1 MAKKLIIAEK
11 PSVANDLAKA
21 LTGFKK
27 EGEYWESGQYVL
39 SSAIGHLVELCKP
52 SEYGKGKGKWSFESL
67 PLIPEQ
73 FQLKVIERTEPRFQL
88 LKKLL
93 KRKDVTGVI
102 NACDAGREGELI
114 FRYVMEA
121 AECKKPVQRLWL
133 QSMTK
138 EAIQDGFAHLRK
150 EEDMEPLLE
159 AAKSR
164 SESDWLV
171 GINTTRALTA
181 LNSKGGGFF
190 LTTAG
195 RVQTPTLSILVDRE
209 KQIRAFVPKDF
220 WEIHATFGA
229 KAGEYEARW
238 FDEKLADQKASER
251 GAEQKPER
259 LWDKKRA
266 DAIAKECEGQNGEVH
281 DEKKPSRQLSPLLY
295 DLTSLQRDG
304 NSRFGL
310 SARRTLQIAQALY
323 ERHKAITYPR
333 TDSRYLPDD
342 YLPTVKKTLKNLE
355 GTEFGEFSKTVLKEG
370 WLKPTKRV
378 FNGAKV
384 SDHFAII
391 PTLQVPDL
399 AKLDEIELKV
409 YAAIVRRFL
418 AVFYPEAVYEV
429 TTRITRVKEHA
440 FRTDGK
446 ILKEAGWLAVY
457 GKEGMEEGASDD
469 GKLLVPVTDGEKVK
483 AVAVVV
489 DGLQTK
495 PPARLTEATLL
506 SAMEGAGKLIED
518 ETLRDAMA
526 ERGLGTPATRAATI
540 ETLIGEEYIR
550 RMGRELVPTAKAF
563 GLFETLDALGIEIL
577 HSPEMTGAWEH
588 KLKEMEHGKLKR
600 HEFMREIQNVTKDIV
615 EKIRAFQDKDHV
627 LRKLDF
633 KDPET
638 GQEFEETLREYRT
651 LDGKY
656 SVRKVLAGRRI
667 EAAEFLELLQKGT
680 LGLVEGFRSR
690 LGRPFSAGLKLGEGR
705 KIELVVGEEE
715 GTLDFTGQEPLGQCP
730 ACGGKMFQSLLR
742 YVCENSVAKPS
753 TCTFKVSKKIL
764 GRDITEA
771 ELQALLKDGK
781 TGLLEKFVSQ
791 KTRRPFSAFLIWK
804 DGKVS
809 FDFPPR
815 EPRKPKSAKTA
826 KARAAAAA

>member
-1 MAKKLIIAEK
+1 MPKKLIIAEK
-11 PSVANDLAKA
+11 PSVANDLARV

-27 EGEYWESGQYVL
+27 EGEYWESEDFVL
-39 SSAIGHLVELCKP
+39 SSAIGHLIELCKP
-52 SEYGKGKGKWSFESL
+52 TEYGKGKGKWSFESL
-67 PLIPEQ
+67 PLLPEE
-73 FQLKVIERTEPRFQL
+73 FKLKVIERTAPRFEV

-121 AECKKPVQRLWL
+121 AECKKKVQRLWL
-133 QSMTK
+133 QSMTPGS
-138 EAIQDGFAHLRK
+138 IRDGFTKLRK
-150 EEDMEPLLE
+150 EEEMEPLLA

-195 RVQTPTLSILVDRE
+195 RVQTPTLSILVERE
-209 KQIRAFVPKDF
+209 LQIRAFVPKGY
-220 WEIHATFGA
+220 WEVHATFGA
-229 KAGEYEARW
+229 KAGEYEGKW
-238 FDEKLADQKASER
+238 FDETLADQKVAER
-251 GAEQKPER
+251 GVEQRPER
-259 LWDKKRA
+259 LWTQERA
-266 DAIAKECEGQNGEVH
+266 EEIVGECRGKTGEVH
-281 DEKKPSRQLSPLLY
+281 DEKKPARQLSPLLY
-295 DLTSLQRDG
+295 DLTSLQREG

-323 ERHKAITYPR
+323 EKHKAITYPR
-333 TDSRYLPDD
+333 TDSRYLPED
-342 YLPTVKKTLKNLE
+342 YLAVAQSTLENFE
-355 GTEFGEFSKTVLKEG
+355 GSEFGEFSKTVLKKG

-378 FNGAKV
+378 FNSAKV

-391 PTLQVPDL
+391 PTQQIP
-399 AKLDEIELKV
+399 AKLDEIEMKV
-409 YAAIVRRFL
+409 YAAIVRRFI

-429 TTRITRVKEHA
+429 TNRITRVGAHA

-457 GKEGMEEGASDD
+457 GKEAAEEGGEE
-469 GKLLVPVTDGEKVK
+469 GKLLVPVLDGEKVK
-483 AVAVVV
+483 TVAILAE
-489 DGLQTK
+489 GLQTK
-495 PPARLTEATLL
+495 PPARMTEATLL

-518 ETLRDAMA
+518 DTLREAMG

-540 ETLIGEEYIR
+540 ETLISEEYVR
-550 RMGRELVPTAKAF
+550 RIGRELVPTAKAF

-577 HSPEMTGAWEH
+577 QSPEMTGEWEH
-588 KLKEMEHGKLKR
+588 KLKEIEHGRMKR
-600 HEFMREIQNVTKDIV
+600 DEFMLEIQKVARDIV
-615 EKIRAFQDKDHV
+615 EKARVFQDKDHV

-633 KDPET
+633 KDPQT

-651 LDGKY
+651 LDQAY
-656 SVRKVLAGRRI
+656 AVRKVLAGRRI
-667 EAAEFLELLQKGT
+667 EAHEFLELLEKGT
-680 LGLVEGFRSR
+680 MGLVDGFRSR

-715 GTLDFTGQEPLGQCP
+715 GTLDFTGQEPLGQCL
-730 ACGGKMFQSLLR
+730 ACGGNMFMSQLR
-742 YVCENSVAKPS
+742 YVCEHSVSKPS

-764 GRDITEA
+764 NRDITVPEV
-771 ELQALLKDGK
+771 QDLLKNKK
-781 TGLLEKFVSQ
+781 TALLEKFISN
-791 KTRRPFSAFLIWK
+791 KTRRPFSAFLMWK

-826 KARAAAAA
+826 KARASAAT

>member
-1 MAKKLIIAEK
+1 MPKKLIIAEK
-11 PSVANDLAKA
+11 PSVANDLARV

-27 EGEYWESGQYVL
+27 EGEYWESEDFVL
-39 SSAIGHLVELCKP
+39 SSAIGHLIELCKP
-52 SEYGKGKGKWSFESL
+52 TEYGKGKGKWSFESL
-67 PLIPEQ
+67 PLLPEE
-73 FQLKVIERTEPRFQL
+73 FKLKVIERTAPRFEV

-93 KRKDVTGVI
+93 KRKDITGVI

-121 AECKKPVQRLWL
+121 AECKKKVQRLWL
-133 QSMTK
+133 QSMTPGS
-138 EAIQDGFAHLRK
+138 IRDGFTKLRK
-150 EEDMEPLLE
+150 EEEMEPLLA

-195 RVQTPTLSILVDRE
+195 RVQTPTLSILVERE
-209 KQIRAFVPKDF
+209 LQIRAFVPKGY
-220 WEIHATFGA
+220 WEVHATFGA
-229 KAGEYEARW
+229 KAGEYEGKW
-238 FDEKLADQKASER
+238 FDETLADQKVAER
-251 GAEQKPER
+251 GAEQRPER
-259 LWDKKRA
+259 LWTQERA
-266 DAIAKECEGQNGEVH
+266 EQIVGECRGKTGEVH
-281 DEKKPSRQLSPLLY
+281 DEKKPARQLSPLLY
-295 DLTSLQRDG
+295 DLTSLQREG

-323 ERHKAITYPR
+323 EKHKAITYPR
-333 TDSRYLPDD
+333 TDSRYLPED
-342 YLPTVKKTLKNLE
+342 YLAVAQSTLENFE
-355 GTEFGEFSKTVLKEG
+355 GSEFGEFSKTVLKKG

-378 FNGAKV
+378 FNSAKV

-391 PTLQVPDL
+391 PTQQIP
-399 AKLDEIELKV
+399 AKLDEIEMKV
-409 YAAIVRRFL
+409 YAAIVRRFI

-429 TTRITRVKEHA
+429 TNRITRVGAHA

-457 GKEGMEEGASDD
+457 GKEAAEEGGEE
-469 GKLLVPVTDGEKVK
+469 GKLLVPVLDGEKVK
-483 AVAVVV
+483 TVAILAE
-489 DGLQTK
+489 GLQTK
-495 PPARLTEATLL
+495 PPARMTEATLL

-518 ETLRDAMA
+518 DTLREAMG

-540 ETLIGEEYIR
+540 ETLISEEYVR
-550 RMGRELVPTAKAF
+550 RIGRELVPTAKAF

-577 HSPEMTGAWEH
+577 QSPEMTGEWEH
-588 KLKEMEHGKLKR
+588 KLKEIEHGRMKR
-600 HEFMREIQNVTKDIV
+600 DEFMLEIQKVARDIV
-615 EKIRAFQDKDHV
+615 EKARVFQDKDHV

-633 KDPET
+633 KDPQT

-651 LDGKY
+651 LDQAY
-656 SVRKVLAGRRI
+656 AVRKVLAGRRI
-667 EAAEFLELLQKGT
+667 EAHEFLELLEKGT
-680 LGLVEGFRSR
+680 MGLVDGFRSR

-715 GTLDFTGQEPLGQCP
+715 GTLDFTGQEPLGQCL
-730 ACGGKMFQSLLR
+730 ACGGNMFMSQLR
-742 YVCENSVAKPS
+742 YVCEHSVSKPS

-764 GRDITEA
+764 NRDITVPEV
-771 ELQALLKDGK
+771 QDLLKNKK
-781 TGLLEKFVSQ
+781 TALLEKFISN
-791 KTRRPFSAFLIWK
+791 KTRRPFSAVLMWK

-826 KARAAAAA
+826 KARASAAT

>member
-1 MAKKLIIAEK
+1 MPKKLIIAEK
-11 PSVANDLAKA
+11 PSVANDLARV

-27 EGEYWESGQYVL
+27 EGEYWESEDFVL
-39 SSAIGHLVELCKP
+39 SSAIGHLIELCKP
-52 SEYGKGKGKWSFESL
+52 TEYGKGKGKWSFESL
-67 PLIPEQ
+67 PLLPEE
-73 FQLKVIERTEPRFQL
+73 FKLKVIERTAPRFEV

-121 AECKKPVQRLWL
+121 AECKKKVQRLWL
-133 QSMTK
+133 QSMTPGS
-138 EAIQDGFAHLRK
+138 IRDGFTKLRK
-150 EEDMEPLLE
+150 EEEMEPLLA

-195 RVQTPTLSILVDRE
+195 RVQTPTLSILVERE
-209 KQIRAFVPKDF
+209 LQIRAFVPKGY
-220 WEIHATFGA
+220 WEVHATFGA
-229 KAGEYEARW
+229 KAGEYEGKW
-238 FDEKLADQKASER
+238 FDETLADQKVAER
-251 GAEQKPER
+251 GAEQRPER
-259 LWDKKRA
+259 LWTQERA
-266 DAIAKECEGQNGEVH
+266 EQIVGECRGKTGEVH
-281 DEKKPSRQLSPLLY
+281 DEKKPARQLSPLLY
-295 DLTSLQRDG
+295 DLTSLQREG

-323 ERHKAITYPR
+323 EKHKAITYPR
-333 TDSRYLPDD
+333 TDSRYLPED
-342 YLPTVKKTLKNLE
+342 YLAVAQSTLENFE
-355 GTEFGEFSKTVLKEG
+355 GSEFGEFSKTVLKKG

-378 FNGAKV
+378 FNSAKV

-391 PTLQVPDL
+391 PTQQIP
-399 AKLDEIELKV
+399 AKLDEIEMKV
-409 YAAIVRRFL
+409 YAAIVRRFI

-429 TTRITRVKEHA
+429 TNRITRVGAHA

-457 GKEGMEEGASDD
+457 GKEAAEEGGEE
-469 GKLLVPVTDGEKVK
+469 GKLLVPVLDGEKVK
-483 AVAVVV
+483 TVAILAE
-489 DGLQTK
+489 GLQTK
-495 PPARLTEATLL
+495 PPARMTEATLL
-506 SAMEGAGKLIED
+506 SAMEGAGKMIED
-518 ETLRDAMA
+518 DTLREAMG

-540 ETLIGEEYIR
+540 ETLISEEYVR
-550 RMGRELVPTAKAF
+550 RIGRELVPTAKAF

-577 HSPEMTGAWEH
+577 QSPEMTGEWEH
-588 KLKEMEHGKLKR
+588 KLKEIEHGRMKR
-600 HEFMREIQNVTKDIV
+600 DEFMLEIQKVARDIV
-615 EKIRAFQDKDHV
+615 EKARVFQDKDHV

-633 KDPET
+633 KDPQT

-651 LDGKY
+651 LDQAY
-656 SVRKVLAGRRI
+656 AVRKVLAGRRI
-667 EAAEFLELLQKGT
+667 EAHEFLELLEKGT
-680 LGLVEGFRSR
+680 MGLVDGFRSR

-715 GTLDFTGQEPLGQCP
+715 GTLDFTGQEPLGQCL
-730 ACGGKMFQSLLR
+730 ACGGNMFMSQLR
-742 YVCENSVAKPS
+742 YVCEHSVSKPS

-764 GRDITEA
+764 NRDITVPEV
-771 ELQALLKDGK
+771 QDLLKNKK
-781 TGLLEKFVSQ
+781 TALLEKFISN
-791 KTRRPFSAFLIWK
+791 KTRRPFSAVLMWK

-826 KARAAAAA
+826 KARASAAT

>member
-11 PSVANDLAKA
+11 PSVANDLARV

-27 EGEYWESGQYVL
+27 EGEYWESEDFVL
-39 SSAIGHLVELCKP
+39 SSAIGHLIELCKP
-52 SEYGKGKGKWSFESL
+52 TEYGKGKGKWSFESL
-67 PLIPEQ
+67 PLLPEE
-73 FQLKVIERTEPRFQL
+73 FKLKVIERTAPRFEVLQ
-88 LKKLL
+88 KLL

-121 AECKKPVQRLWL
+121 AGCKKKVQRLWL
-133 QSMTK
+133 QSMTPASVR
-138 EAIQDGFAHLRK
+138 EGFTKLRK
-150 EEDMEPLLE
+150 EEEMEPLLD

-195 RVQTPTLSILVDRE
+195 RVQTPTLSILVERE

-220 WEIHATFGA
+220 WEVHATFGA
-229 KAGEYEARW
+229 KAGEYEGKW
-238 FDEKLADQKASER
+238 LDEKVADQKVADR

-259 LWDKKRA
+259 LWSKERA
-266 DAIAKECEGQNGEVH
+266 EEIVEACRGKTGTVQ
-281 DEKKPSRQLSPLLY
+281 DEKKPARQLSPLLY
-295 DLTSLQRDG
+295 DLTSLQREG

-323 ERHKAITYPR
+323 EKHKAITYPR
-333 TDSRYLPDD
+333 TDSRYLPED
-342 YLPTVKKTLKNLE
+342 YLEVAKTTLE
-355 GTEFGEFSKTVLKEG
+355 NFQDSEFGEFSKKVLKSG

-378 FNGAKV
+378 FNTAKV

-391 PTLQVPDL
+391 PTMQIP
-399 AKLDEIELKV
+399 AKLDEIEMKV
-409 YAAIVRRFL
+409 YAAIVRRFI

-429 TTRITRVKEHA
+429 TNRITRVGEHA

-457 GKEGMEEGASDD
+457 GKEAVEEGGGEE
-469 GKLLVPVTDGEKVK
+469 GKLLVPVEEGEKVK
-483 AVAVVV
+483 TVAILAE
-489 DGLQTK
+489 GLQTK
-495 PPARLTEATLL
+495 PPARMTEATLL
-506 SAMEGAGKLIED
+506 SAMEGAGK
-518 ETLRDAMA
+518 TLDDDALREAMG

-540 ETLIGEEYIR
+540 ETLISEEYVR
-550 RMGRELVPTAKAF
+550 RIGRELVPTAKAF

-577 HSPEMTGAWEH
+577 QSPEMTGEWEY
-588 KLKEMEHGKLKR
+588 KLKEVEHGRMKR
-600 HEFMREIQNVTKDIV
+600 EEFMREIQKVTRDIV
-615 EKIRAFQDKDHV
+615 EKARMFVDKDHV

-633 KDPET
+633 KDPQT

-651 LDGKY
+651 LDQGY
-656 SVRKVLAGRRI
+656 AVRKVLAGRRI
-667 EAAEFLELLQKGT
+667 EAHEFLELLQKGT
-680 LGLVEGFRSR
+680 MGLVDGFRSR

-715 GTLDFTGQEPLGQCP
+715 GTLDFTGQESLGKCP
-730 ACGGKMFQSLLR
+730 ACGGNMFASQLR
-742 YVCENSVAKPS
+742 YVCEHSVAKPS

-764 GRDITEA
+764 NREISVPEVV
-771 ELQALLKDGK
+771 ELLKSGR
-781 TGLLEKFVSQ
+781 TGLLEKFISN
-791 KTRRPFSAFLIWK
+791 KTRRPFSAFLMWK

-826 KARAAAAA
+826 KARASAAA

>member
-1 MAKKLIIAEK
+1 MPKKLIIAEK
-11 PSVANDLAKA
+11 PSVANDLARV

-27 EGEYWESGQYVL
+27 EGEYWESEDFVL
-39 SSAIGHLVELCKP
+39 SSAIGHLIELCKP
-52 SEYGKGKGKWSFESL
+52 TEYGKGKGKWSFESL
-67 PLIPEQ
+67 PLLPEE
-73 FQLKVIERTEPRFQL
+73 FKLKVIERTAPRFEV

-121 AECKKPVQRLWL
+121 AECKKKVQRLWL
-133 QSMTK
+133 QSMTPGS
-138 EAIQDGFAHLRK
+138 IRDGFTKLRK
-150 EEDMEPLLE
+150 EEEMEPLLA

-195 RVQTPTLSILVDRE
+195 RVQTPTLSILVERE
-209 KQIRAFVPKDF
+209 LQIRAFVPKGY
-220 WEIHATFGA
+220 WEVHATFGA
-229 KAGEYEARW
+229 KAGEYEGKW
-238 FDEKLADQKASER
+238 FDETLADQKVAER
-251 GAEQKPER
+251 GVEQRPER
-259 LWDKKRA
+259 LWTQERA
-266 DAIAKECEGQNGEVH
+266 EQIVGECRGKTGEVH
-281 DEKKPSRQLSPLLY
+281 DEKKPARQLSPLLY
-295 DLTSLQRDG
+295 DLTSLQREG

-323 ERHKAITYPR
+323 EKHKAITYPR
-333 TDSRYLPDD
+333 TDSRYLPED
-342 YLPTVKKTLKNLE
+342 YLAVAQSTLENFE
-355 GTEFGEFSKTVLKEG
+355 GSEFGEFSKTVLKKG

-378 FNGAKV
+378 FNSAKV

-391 PTLQVPDL
+391 PTQQIP
-399 AKLDEIELKV
+399 AKLDEIEMKV
-409 YAAIVRRFL
+409 YAAIVRRFI

-429 TTRITRVKEHA
+429 TNRITRVGAHA

-457 GKEGMEEGASDD
+457 GKEAAEEGGEE
-469 GKLLVPVTDGEKVK
+469 GKLLVPVLDGEKVK
-483 AVAVVV
+483 TVAILAE
-489 DGLQTK
+489 GLQTK
-495 PPARLTEATLL
+495 PPARMTEATLL

-518 ETLRDAMA
+518 ETLREAMG

-540 ETLIGEEYIR
+540 ETLISEEYVR
-550 RMGRELVPTAKAF
+550 RIGRELVPTAKAF

-577 HSPEMTGAWEH
+577 QSPEMTGEWEH
-588 KLKEMEHGKLKR
+588 KLKEIEHGRMKR
-600 HEFMREIQNVTKDIV
+600 DEFMLEIQKVARDIV
-615 EKIRAFQDKDHV
+615 EKARVFQDKDHV

-633 KDPET
+633 KDPQT

-651 LDGKY
+651 LDQAY
-656 SVRKVLAGRRI
+656 AVRKVLAGRRI
-667 EAAEFLELLQKGT
+667 EAHEFLELLEKGT
-680 LGLVEGFRSR
+680 MGLVDGFRSR

-715 GTLDFTGQEPLGQCP
+715 GTLDFTGQEPLGQCL
-730 ACGGKMFQSLLR
+730 ACGGNMFMSQLR
-742 YVCENSVAKPS
+742 YVCEHSVSKPS

-764 GRDITEA
+764 NRDITVPEV
-771 ELQALLKDGK
+771 QDLLKNKK
-781 TGLLEKFVSQ
+781 TALLEKFISN
-791 KTRRPFSAFLIWK
+791 KTRRPFSAVLMWK

-826 KARAAAAA
+826 KARASAAT

>member
-1 MAKKLIIAEK
+1 MPKKLIIAEK
-11 PSVANDLAKA
+11 PSVANDLARV

-27 EGEYWESGQYVL
+27 EGEYWESEDFVL
-39 SSAIGHLVELCKP
+39 SSAIGHLIELCKP
-52 SEYGKGKGKWSFESL
+52 TEYGKGKGKWSFESL
-67 PLIPEQ
+67 PLLPEE
-73 FQLKVIERTEPRFQL
+73 FKLKVIERTAPRFEV

-121 AECKKPVQRLWL
+121 AECKKKVQRLWL
-133 QSMTK
+133 QSMTPGS
-138 EAIQDGFAHLRK
+138 IRDGFTKLRK
-150 EEDMEPLLE
+150 EEEMEPLLA

-195 RVQTPTLSILVDRE
+195 RVQTPTLSILVERE
-209 KQIRAFVPKDF
+209 LQIRAFVPKGY
-220 WEIHATFGA
+220 WEVHATFGA
-229 KAGEYEARW
+229 KAGEYEGKW
-238 FDEKLADQKASER
+238 FDETLADQKVAER
-251 GAEQKPER
+251 GAEQRPER
-259 LWDKKRA
+259 LWTQERA
-266 DAIAKECEGQNGEVH
+266 EQIVGECRGKTGEVH
-281 DEKKPSRQLSPLLY
+281 DEKKPARQLSPLLY
-295 DLTSLQRDG
+295 DLTSLQREG

-310 SARRTLQIAQALY
+310 SARRTLQSAQALY
-323 ERHKAITYPR
+323 EKHKAITYPR
-333 TDSRYLPDD
+333 TDSRYLPED
-342 YLPTVKKTLKNLE
+342 YLAVAQSTLENFE
-355 GTEFGEFSKTVLKEG
+355 GSEFGEFSKTVLKKG

-378 FNGAKV
+378 FNSAKV

-391 PTLQVPDL
+391 PTQQIP
-399 AKLDEIELKV
+399 AKLDEIEMKV
-409 YAAIVRRFL
+409 YAAIVRRFI

-429 TTRITRVKEHA
+429 TNRITRVGAHA

-457 GKEGMEEGASDD
+457 GKEAAEEGGEE
-469 GKLLVPVTDGEKVK
+469 GKLLVPVLDGEKVK
-483 AVAVVV
+483 TVAILAE
-489 DGLQTK
+489 GLQTK
-495 PPARLTEATLL
+495 PPARMTEATLL

-518 ETLRDAMA
+518 DTLREAMG

-540 ETLIGEEYIR
+540 ETLISEEYVR
-550 RMGRELVPTAKAF
+550 RIGRELVPTAKAF

-577 HSPEMTGAWEH
+577 QSPEMTGEWEH
-588 KLKEMEHGKLKR
+588 KLKEIEHGRMKR
-600 HEFMREIQNVTKDIV
+600 DEFMLEIQKVARDIV
-615 EKIRAFQDKDHV
+615 EKARVFQDKDHV

-633 KDPET
+633 KDPQT

-651 LDGKY
+651 LDQAY
-656 SVRKVLAGRRI
+656 AVRKVLAGRRI
-667 EAAEFLELLQKGT
+667 EAHEFLELLEKGT
-680 LGLVEGFRSR
+680 MGLVDGFRSR

-715 GTLDFTGQEPLGQCP
+715 GTLDFTGQEPLGQCL
-730 ACGGKMFQSLLR
+730 ACGGNMFMSQLR
-742 YVCENSVAKPS
+742 YVCEHSVSKPS

-764 GRDITEA
+764 NRDITVPEV
-771 ELQALLKDGK
+771 QDLLKNKK
-781 TGLLEKFVSQ
+781 TALLEKFISN
-791 KTRRPFSAFLIWK
+791 KTRRPFSAVLMWK

-826 KARAAAAA
+826 KARASAAT

>member
-1 MAKKLIIAEK
+1 MPKKLIIAEK
-11 PSVANDLAKA
+11 PSVANDLARV

-27 EGEYWESGQYVL
+27 EGEYWESEDFVL
-39 SSAIGHLVELCKP
+39 SSAIGHLIELCKP
-52 SEYGKGKGKWSFESL
+52 TEYGKGKGKWSFESL
-67 PLIPEQ
+67 PLLPEE
-73 FQLKVIERTEPRFQL
+73 FKLKVIERTAPRFEV

-121 AECKKPVQRLWL
+121 AECKKKVQRLWL
-133 QSMTK
+133 QSMTPGS
-138 EAIQDGFAHLRK
+138 IRDGFTKLRK
-150 EEDMEPLLE
+150 EEEMEPLLA

-195 RVQTPTLSILVDRE
+195 RVQTPTLSILVERE
-209 KQIRAFVPKDF
+209 LQIRAFVPKGY
-220 WEIHATFGA
+220 WEVHATFGA
-229 KAGEYEARW
+229 KAGEYEGKW
-238 FDEKLADQKASER
+238 FDETLADQKVAER
-251 GAEQKPER
+251 GAEQRPER
-259 LWDKKRA
+259 LWTQERA
-266 DAIAKECEGQNGEVH
+266 EQIVGECRGKTGEVH
-281 DEKKPSRQLSPLLY
+281 DEKKPARQLSPLLY
-295 DLTSLQRDG
+295 DLTSLQREG

-323 ERHKAITYPR
+323 EKHKAITYPR
-333 TDSRYLPDD
+333 TDSRYLPED
-342 YLPTVKKTLKNLE
+342 YLAVAQSTLENFE
-355 GTEFGEFSKTVLKEG
+355 GSEFGEFSKTVLKKG

-378 FNGAKV
+378 FNSAKV

-391 PTLQVPDL
+391 PTQQIP
-399 AKLDEIELKV
+399 AKLDEIEMKV
-409 YAAIVRRFL
+409 YAAIVRRFI

-429 TTRITRVKEHA
+429 TNRITRVGAHA

-457 GKEGMEEGASDD
+457 GKEAAEEGGEE
-469 GKLLVPVTDGEKVK
+469 GKLLVPVVEGEKVK
-483 AVAVVV
+483 TVAILAE
-489 DGLQTK
+489 GLQTK
-495 PPARLTEATLL
+495 PPARMTEATLL

-518 ETLRDAMA
+518 DTLREAMG

-540 ETLIGEEYIR
+540 ETLISEEYVR
-550 RMGRELVPTAKAF
+550 RIGRELVPTAKAF

-577 HSPEMTGAWEH
+577 QSPEMTGEWEH
-588 KLKEMEHGKLKR
+588 KLKEIEHGRMKR
-600 HEFMREIQNVTKDIV
+600 DEFMLEIQKVARDIV
-615 EKIRAFQDKDHV
+615 EKARVFQDKDHV

-633 KDPET
+633 KDPQT

-651 LDGKY
+651 LDQAY
-656 SVRKVLAGRRI
+656 AVRKVLAGRRI
-667 EAAEFLELLQKGT
+667 EAHEFLELLEKGT
-680 LGLVEGFRSR
+680 MGLVDGFRSR

-715 GTLDFTGQEPLGQCP
+715 GTLDFTGQEPLGQCL
-730 ACGGKMFQSLLR
+730 ACGGNMFMSQLR
-742 YVCENSVAKPS
+742 YVCEHSVSKPS

-764 GRDITEA
+764 NRDITVPEV
-771 ELQALLKDGK
+771 QDLLKNKK
-781 TGLLEKFVSQ
+781 TALLEKFISN
-791 KTRRPFSAFLIWK
+791 KTRRPFSAVLMWK

-826 KARAAAAA
+826 KARASAAT

>member
-1 MAKKLIIAEK
+1 MPKKLIIAEK
-11 PSVANDLAKA
+11 PSVANDLARV

-27 EGEYWESGQYVL
+27 EGEYWESEDFVL
-39 SSAIGHLVELCKP
+39 SSAIGHLIELCKP
-52 SEYGKGKGKWSFESL
+52 TEYGKGKGKWSFESL
-67 PLIPEQ
+67 PLLPEE
-73 FQLKVIERTEPRFQL
+73 FKLKVIERTAPRFEV

-121 AECKKPVQRLWL
+121 AECKKKVQRLWL
-133 QSMTK
+133 QSMTPGS
-138 EAIQDGFAHLRK
+138 IRDGFTKLRK
-150 EEDMEPLLE
+150 EEEMEPLLA

-195 RVQTPTLSILVDRE
+195 RVQTPTLSILVERE
-209 KQIRAFVPKDF
+209 LQIRAFVPKGY
-220 WEIHATFGA
+220 WEVHATFGA
-229 KAGEYEARW
+229 KAGEYEGKW
-238 FDEKLADQKASER
+238 FDEALADQKVAER
-251 GAEQKPER
+251 GVEQRPER
-259 LWDKKRA
+259 LWTQERA
-266 DAIAKECEGQNGEVH
+266 EQIVGECRGKTGEVH
-281 DEKKPSRQLSPLLY
+281 DEKKPARQLSPLLY
-295 DLTSLQRDG
+295 DLTSLQREG

-323 ERHKAITYPR
+323 EKHKAITYPR
-333 TDSRYLPDD
+333 TDSRYLPED
-342 YLPTVKKTLKNLE
+342 YLAVAQSTLENFE
-355 GTEFGEFSKTVLKEG
+355 GSEFGEFSKTVLKKG

-378 FNGAKV
+378 FNSAKV

-391 PTLQVPDL
+391 PTQQIP
-399 AKLDEIELKV
+399 AKLDEIEMKV
-409 YAAIVRRFL
+409 YAAIVRRFI

-429 TTRITRVKEHA
+429 TNRITRVGAHA

-457 GKEGMEEGASDD
+457 GKEAAEEGGEE
-469 GKLLVPVTDGEKVK
+469 GKLLVPVLDGEKVK
-483 AVAVVV
+483 TVAILAE
-489 DGLQTK
+489 GLQTK
-495 PPARLTEATLL
+495 PPARMTEATLL

-518 ETLRDAMA
+518 DTLREAMG

-540 ETLIGEEYIR
+540 ETLISEEYVR
-550 RMGRELVPTAKAF
+550 RIGRELVPTAKAF

-577 HSPEMTGAWEH
+577 QSPEMTGEWEH
-588 KLKEMEHGKLKR
+588 KLKEIEHGRMKR
-600 HEFMREIQNVTKDIV
+600 DEFMLEIQKVARDIV
-615 EKIRAFQDKDHV
+615 EKARVFQDKDHV

-633 KDPET
+633 KDPQT

-651 LDGKY
+651 LDQAY
-656 SVRKVLAGRRI
+656 AVRKVLAGRRI
-667 EAAEFLELLQKGT
+667 EAHEFLELLEKGT
-680 LGLVEGFRSR
+680 MGLVDGFRSR

-715 GTLDFTGQEPLGQCP
+715 GTLDFTGQEPLGQCL
-730 ACGGKMFQSLLR
+730 ACGGNMFMSQLR
-742 YVCENSVAKPS
+742 YVCEHSVSKPS

-764 GRDITEA
+764 NRDITVPEV
-771 ELQALLKDGK
+771 QDLLKNKK
-781 TGLLEKFVSQ
+781 TALLEKFISN
-791 KTRRPFSAFLIWK
+791 KTRRPFSAVLMWK

-826 KARAAAAA
+826 KARASAAT

>member
-11 PSVANDLAKA
+11 PSVANDLARV

-27 EGEYWESGQYVL
+27 EGEYWESEDFVL
-39 SSAIGHLVELCKP
+39 SSAIGHLIELCKP
-52 SEYGKGKGKWSFESL
+52 TEYGKGKGKWSFESL
-67 PLIPEQ
+67 PLLPEE
-73 FQLKVIERTEPRFQL
+73 FKLKVIERTAPRFEVLQ
-88 LKKLL
+88 KLL

-121 AECKKPVQRLWL
+121 AGCKKKVQRLWL
-133 QSMTK
+133 QSMTPASIR
-138 EAIQDGFAHLRK
+138 EGFTKLRK
-150 EEDMEPLLE
+150 EEEMEPLLD

-195 RVQTPTLSILVDRE
+195 RVQTPTLSILVERE

-220 WEIHATFGA
+220 WEVHATFGA
-229 KAGEYEARW
+229 KAGEYEGKW
-238 FDEKLADQKASER
+238 LDEKVADQKVADR

-259 LWDKKRA
+259 LWSKERA
-266 DAIAKECEGQNGEVH
+266 EEIVAACRGKTGVVQ
-281 DEKKPSRQLSPLLY
+281 DEKKPARQLSPLLY
-295 DLTSLQRDG
+295 DLTSLQREG

-323 ERHKAITYPR
+323 EKHKAITYPR
-333 TDSRYLPDD
+333 TDSRYLPED
-342 YLPTVKKTLKNLE
+342 YLEVAKTTLE
-355 GTEFGEFSKTVLKEG
+355 NFEGSEFGEFSKKVLKSG

-378 FNGAKV
+378 FNTAKV

-391 PTLQVPDL
+391 PTMQIP
-399 AKLDEIELKV
+399 AKLDEIEMKV
-409 YAAIVRRFL
+409 YAAIVRRFI
-418 AVFYPEAVYEV
+418 AVFYPEAIYEV
-429 TTRITRVKEHA
+429 TNRITRVGEHA

-457 GKEGMEEGASDD
+457 GKEAVEEGGGEE
-469 GKLLVPVTDGEKVK
+469 GKLLVPVEAGEKVK
-483 AVAVVV
+483 TVAILAE
-489 DGLQTK
+489 GLQTK
-495 PPARLTEATLL
+495 PPARMTEATLL
-506 SAMEGAGKLIED
+506 SAMEGAGK
-518 ETLRDAMA
+518 TLDDDALREAMG

-540 ETLIGEEYIR
+540 ETLISEEYVR
-550 RMGRELVPTAKAF
+550 RIGRELVPTAKAF

-577 HSPEMTGAWEH
+577 QSPEMTGEWEY
-588 KLKEMEHGKLKR
+588 KLKEVEHGRMKR
-600 HEFMREIQNVTKDIV
+600 EEFMREIQKVTRDIV
-615 EKIRAFQDKDHV
+615 EKARMFVDKDHV

-633 KDPET
+633 KDPQT

-651 LDGKY
+651 LDQGY
-656 SVRKVLAGRRI
+656 AVRKVLAGRRI
-667 EAAEFLELLQKGT
+667 EAHEFLELLQKGT
-680 LGLVEGFRSR
+680 MGLVDGFRSR

-715 GTLDFTGQEPLGQCP
+715 GTLDFTGQESLGKCP
-730 ACGGKMFQSLLR
+730 ACGGNMFTSQLR
-742 YVCENSVAKPS
+742 YVCEHSVAKPS

-764 GRDITEA
+764 NREISVPEV
-771 ELQALLKDGK
+771 EELLKSGK
-781 TGLLEKFVSQ
+781 TGLLEKFISN
-791 KTRRPFSAFLIWK
+791 KTRRPFSAFLMWK

-826 KARAAAAA
+826 KARASAAA

>member
-1 MAKKLIIAEK
+1 MPKKLIIAEK
-11 PSVANDLAKA
+11 PSVANDLARV

-27 EGEYWESGQYVL
+27 EGEYWESEDFVL
-39 SSAIGHLVELCKP
+39 SSAIGHLIELCKP
-52 SEYGKGKGKWSFESL
+52 TEYGKGKGKWSFESL
-67 PLIPEQ
+67 PLLPEE
-73 FQLKVIERTEPRFQL
+73 FKLKVIERTAPRFEV

-121 AECKKPVQRLWL
+121 AECKKKVQRLWL
-133 QSMTK
+133 QSMTPGS
-138 EAIQDGFAHLRK
+138 IRDGFTKLRK
-150 EEDMEPLLE
+150 EEEMEPLLA

-195 RVQTPTLSILVDRE
+195 RVQTPTLSILVERE
-209 KQIRAFVPKDF
+209 LQIRAFVPKGY
-220 WEIHATFGA
+220 WEVHATFGA
-229 KAGEYEARW
+229 KAGEYEGKW
-238 FDEKLADQKASER
+238 FDETLADQKVAER
-251 GAEQKPER
+251 GVEQRPER
-259 LWDKKRA
+259 LWTQERA
-266 DAIAKECEGQNGEVH
+266 EQIVGECRGKTGEVH
-281 DEKKPSRQLSPLLY
+281 DEKKPARQLSPLLY
-295 DLTSLQRDG
+295 DLTSLQREG

-323 ERHKAITYPR
+323 EKHKAITYPR
-333 TDSRYLPDD
+333 TDSRYLPED
-342 YLPTVKKTLKNLE
+342 YLAVAQSTLENFE
-355 GTEFGEFSKTVLKEG
+355 GSEFGEFSKTVLKKG

-378 FNGAKV
+378 FNSAKV

-391 PTLQVPDL
+391 PTQQIP
-399 AKLDEIELKV
+399 AKLDEIEMKV
-409 YAAIVRRFL
+409 YAAIVRRFI

-429 TTRITRVKEHA
+429 TNRITRVGAHA

-457 GKEGMEEGASDD
+457 GKEAAEEGGEE
-469 GKLLVPVTDGEKVK
+469 GKLLVPVLDGEKVK
-483 AVAVVV
+483 TVAILAE
-489 DGLQTK
+489 GLQTK
-495 PPARLTEATLL
+495 PPARMTEATLL

-518 ETLRDAMA
+518 DTLREAMG

-540 ETLIGEEYIR
+540 ETLISEEYVR
-550 RMGRELVPTAKAF
+550 RIGRELVPTAKAF

-577 HSPEMTGAWEH
+577 QSPEMTGEWEH
-588 KLKEMEHGKLKR
+588 KLKEIEHGRMKR
-600 HEFMREIQNVTKDIV
+600 DEFMLEIQKVARDIV
-615 EKIRAFQDKDHV
+615 EKARVFQDKDHV

-633 KDPET
+633 KDPQT

-651 LDGKY
+651 LDQAY
-656 SVRKVLAGRRI
+656 AVRKVLAGRRI
-667 EAAEFLELLQKGT
+667 EAHEFLELLEKGT
-680 LGLVEGFRSR
+680 MGLVDGFRSR

-715 GTLDFTGQEPLGQCP
+715 GTLDFTGQEPLGQCL
-730 ACGGKMFQSLLR
+730 ACGGNMFMSQLR
-742 YVCENSVAKPS
+742 YVCEHSVSKPS

-764 GRDITEA
+764 NRDITVPEV
-771 ELQALLKDGK
+771 QDLLKNKK
-781 TGLLEKFVSQ
+781 TALLEKFISN
-791 KTRRPFSAFLIWK
+791 KTRRPFSAILMWK

-826 KARAAAAA
+826 KARASAAT

>member
-1 MAKKLIIAEK
+1 MPKKLIIAEK
-11 PSVANDLAKA
+11 PSVANDLARV

-27 EGEYWESGQYVL
+27 EGEYWESEDFVL
-39 SSAIGHLVELCKP
+39 SSAIGHLIELCKP
-52 SEYGKGKGKWSFESL
+52 TEYGKGKGKWSFESL
-67 PLIPEQ
+67 PLLPEE
-73 FQLKVIERTEPRFQL
+73 FKLKVIERTAPRFEV

-121 AECKKPVQRLWL
+121 AECKKKVQRLWL
-133 QSMTK
+133 QSMTPGS
-138 EAIQDGFAHLRK
+138 IRDGFTKLRK
-150 EEDMEPLLE
+150 EEEMEPLLA

-195 RVQTPTLSILVDRE
+195 RVQTPTLSILVERE
-209 KQIRAFVPKDF
+209 LQIRAFVPKGY
-220 WEIHATFGA
+220 WEVHATFGA
-229 KAGEYEARW
+229 KAGEYEGKW
-238 FDEKLADQKASER
+238 FDETLADQKVAER
-251 GAEQKPER
+251 GVEQRPER
-259 LWDKKRA
+259 LWTQERA
-266 DAIAKECEGQNGEVH
+266 EQIVGECRGKTGEVH
-281 DEKKPSRQLSPLLY
+281 DEKKPARQLSPLLY
-295 DLTSLQRDG
+295 DLTSLQREG

-323 ERHKAITYPR
+323 EKHKAITYPR
-333 TDSRYLPDD
+333 TDSRYLPED
-342 YLPTVKKTLKNLE
+342 YLAVAQSTLENFE
-355 GTEFGEFSKTVLKEG
+355 GSEFGEFSKTVLKKG

-378 FNGAKV
+378 FNSAKV

-391 PTLQVPDL
+391 PTQQIP
-399 AKLDEIELKV
+399 AKLDEIEMKV
-409 YAAIVRRFL
+409 YAAIVRRFI

-429 TTRITRVKEHA
+429 TNRITRVGVHA

-457 GKEGMEEGASDD
+457 GKEAAEEGGEE
-469 GKLLVPVTDGEKVK
+469 GKLLVPVLDGEKVK
-483 AVAVVV
+483 TVAILAE
-489 DGLQTK
+489 GLQTK
-495 PPARLTEATLL
+495 PPARMTEATLL

-518 ETLRDAMA
+518 DTLREAMG

-540 ETLIGEEYIR
+540 ETLISEEYVR
-550 RMGRELVPTAKAF
+550 RIGRELVPTAKAF

-577 HSPEMTGAWEH
+577 QSPEMTGEWEH
-588 KLKEMEHGKLKR
+588 KLKEIEHGRMKR
-600 HEFMREIQNVTKDIV
+600 DEFMLEIQKVARDIV
-615 EKIRAFQDKDHV
+615 EKARVFQDKDHV

-633 KDPET
+633 KDPQT

-651 LDGKY
+651 LDQAY
-656 SVRKVLAGRRI
+656 AVRKVLAGRRI
-667 EAAEFLELLQKGT
+667 EAHEFLELLEKGT
-680 LGLVEGFRSR
+680 MGLVDGFRSR

-715 GTLDFTGQEPLGQCP
+715 GTLDFTGQEPLGQCL
-730 ACGGKMFQSLLR
+730 ACGGNMFMSQLR
-742 YVCENSVAKPS
+742 YVCEHSVSKPS

-764 GRDITEA
+764 NRDITVPEV
-771 ELQALLKDGK
+771 QDLLKNKK
-781 TGLLEKFVSQ
+781 TALLEKFISN
-791 KTRRPFSAFLIWK
+791 KTRRPFSAVLMWK

-826 KARAAAAA
+826 KARASAAT

>member
-1 MAKKLIIAEK
+1 MPKKLIIAEK
-11 PSVANDLAKA
+11 PSVANDLARV

-27 EGEYWESGQYVL
+27 EGEYWESEDFVL
-39 SSAIGHLVELCKP
+39 SSAIGHLIELCKP
-52 SEYGKGKGKWSFESL
+52 TEYGKGKGKWSFESL
-67 PLIPEQ
+67 PLLPEE
-73 FQLKVIERTEPRFQL
+73 FKLKVIERTAPRFEV

-121 AECKKPVQRLWL
+121 AECKKKVQRLWL
-133 QSMTK
+133 QSMTPGS
-138 EAIQDGFAHLRK
+138 IRDGFTKLRK
-150 EEDMEPLLE
+150 EEEMEPLLA

-195 RVQTPTLSILVDRE
+195 RVQTPTLSILVERE
-209 KQIRAFVPKDF
+209 LQIRAFVPKGY
-220 WEIHATFGA
+220 WEVHATFGA
-229 KAGEYEARW
+229 KAGEYEGKW
-238 FDEKLADQKASER
+238 FDEALADQKVAER
-251 GAEQKPER
+251 GAEQRPER
-259 LWDKKRA
+259 LWTQERA
-266 DAIAKECEGQNGEVH
+266 EQIVGECRGKTGEVH
-281 DEKKPSRQLSPLLY
+281 DEKKPARQLSPLLY
-295 DLTSLQRDG
+295 DLTSLQREG

-323 ERHKAITYPR
+323 EKHKAITYPR
-333 TDSRYLPDD
+333 TDSRYLPED
-342 YLPTVKKTLKNLE
+342 YLAVAQSTLENFE
-355 GTEFGEFSKTVLKEG
+355 GSEFGEFSKTVLKKG
-370 WLKPTKRV
+370 WLKPIKRV
-378 FNGAKV
+378 FNSAKV

-391 PTLQVPDL
+391 PTQQIP
-399 AKLDEIELKV
+399 AKLDEIEMKV
-409 YAAIVRRFL
+409 YAAIVRRFI

-429 TTRITRVKEHA
+429 TNRITRVGAHA

-457 GKEGMEEGASDD
+457 GKEAAEEGGEE
-469 GKLLVPVTDGEKVK
+469 GKLLVPVLDGEKVK
-483 AVAVVV
+483 TVAILAE
-489 DGLQTK
+489 GLQTK
-495 PPARLTEATLL
+495 PPARMTEATLL

-518 ETLRDAMA
+518 DTLREAMG

-540 ETLIGEEYIR
+540 ETLISEEYVR
-550 RMGRELVPTAKAF
+550 RIGRELVPTAKAF

-577 HSPEMTGAWEH
+577 QSPEMTGEWEH
-588 KLKEMEHGKLKR
+588 KLKEIEHGRMKR
-600 HEFMREIQNVTKDIV
+600 DEFMLEIQKVARDIV
-615 EKIRAFQDKDHV
+615 EKARVFQDKDHV

-633 KDPET
+633 KDPQT

-651 LDGKY
+651 LDQAY
-656 SVRKVLAGRRI
+656 AVRKVLAGRRI
-667 EAAEFLELLQKGT
+667 EAHEFLELLEKGT
-680 LGLVEGFRSR
+680 MGLVDGFRSR

-715 GTLDFTGQEPLGQCP
+715 GTLDFTGQEPLGQCL
-730 ACGGKMFQSLLR
+730 ACGGNMFMSQLR
-742 YVCENSVAKPS
+742 YVCEHSVSKPS

-764 GRDITEA
+764 NRDITVPEV
-771 ELQALLKDGK
+771 QDLLKNKK
-781 TGLLEKFVSQ
+781 TALLEKFISN
-791 KTRRPFSAFLIWK
+791 KTRRPFSAVLMWK

-826 KARAAAAA
+826 KARASAAT

>member
-1 MAKKLIIAEK
+1 MPKKLIIAEK
-11 PSVANDLAKA
+11 PSVANDLARV

-27 EGEYWESGQYVL
+27 EGEYWESEDFVL
-39 SSAIGHLVELCKP
+39 SSAIGHLIELCKP
-52 SEYGKGKGKWSFESL
+52 TEYGKGKGKWSFESL
-67 PLIPEQ
+67 PLLPEE
-73 FQLKVIERTEPRFQL
+73 FKLKVIERTAPRFEV

-121 AECKKPVQRLWL
+121 AECKKKVQRLWL
-133 QSMTK
+133 QSMTPGS
-138 EAIQDGFAHLRK
+138 IRDGFTKLRK
-150 EEDMEPLLE
+150 EEEMEPLLA

-195 RVQTPTLSILVDRE
+195 RVQTPTLSILVERE
-209 KQIRAFVPKDF
+209 LQIRAFVPKGY
-220 WEIHATFGA
+220 WEVHATFGA
-229 KAGEYEARW
+229 KAGEYEGKW
-238 FDEKLADQKASER
+238 FDETLADQKVAER
-251 GAEQKPER
+251 GAEQRPER
-259 LWDKKRA
+259 LWTQERA
-266 DAIAKECEGQNGEVH
+266 EQSVGECRGKTGEVH
-281 DEKKPSRQLSPLLY
+281 DEKKPARQLSPLLY
-295 DLTSLQRDG
+295 DLTSLQREG

-323 ERHKAITYPR
+323 EKHKAITYPR
-333 TDSRYLPDD
+333 TDSRYLPED
-342 YLPTVKKTLKNLE
+342 YLAVAQSTLENFE
-355 GTEFGEFSKTVLKEG
+355 GSEFGEFSKTVLKKG

-378 FNGAKV
+378 FNSAKV

-391 PTLQVPDL
+391 PTQQIP
-399 AKLDEIELKV
+399 AKLDEIEMKV
-409 YAAIVRRFL
+409 YAAIVRRFI

-429 TTRITRVKEHA
+429 TNRITRVGAHA

-457 GKEGMEEGASDD
+457 GKEAAEEGGEE
-469 GKLLVPVTDGEKVK
+469 GKLLVPVLDGEKVK
-483 AVAVVV
+483 TVAILAE
-489 DGLQTK
+489 GLQTK
-495 PPARLTEATLL
+495 PPARMTEATLL

-518 ETLRDAMA
+518 DTLREAMG

-540 ETLIGEEYIR
+540 ETLISEEYVR
-550 RMGRELVPTAKAF
+550 RIGRELVPTAKAF

-577 HSPEMTGAWEH
+577 QSPEMTGEWEH
-588 KLKEMEHGKLKR
+588 KLKEIEHGRMKR
-600 HEFMREIQNVTKDIV
+600 DEFMLEIQKVARDIV
-615 EKIRAFQDKDHV
+615 EKARVFQDKDHV

-633 KDPET
+633 KDPQT

-651 LDGKY
+651 LDQAY
-656 SVRKVLAGRRI
+656 AVRKVLAGRRI
-667 EAAEFLELLQKGT
+667 EAHEFLELLEKGT
-680 LGLVEGFRSR
+680 MGLVDGFRSR

-715 GTLDFTGQEPLGQCP
+715 GTLDFTGQEPLGQCL
-730 ACGGKMFQSLLR
+730 ACGGNMFMSQLR
-742 YVCENSVAKPS
+742 YVCEHSVSKPS

-764 GRDITEA
+764 NRDITVPEV
-771 ELQALLKDGK
+771 QDLLKNKK
-781 TGLLEKFVSQ
+781 TALLEKFISN
-791 KTRRPFSAFLIWK
+791 KTRRPFSAVLMWK

-826 KARAAAAA
+826 KARASAAT

>member
-11 PSVANDLAKA
+11 PSVANDLARV

-27 EGEYWESGQYVL
+27 QGEFWESDKFVL
-39 SSAIGHLVELCKP
+39 SSAVGHLVELCKP
-52 SEYGKGKGKWSFESL
+52 SEYGKGKGKWSFDSL
-67 PLIPEQ
+67 PMVPEV
-73 FQLKVIERTEPRFQL
+73 FQLKVIERTAPRFAV

-121 AECKKPVQRLWL
+121 AESNKPVQRLWL
-133 QSMTK
+133 QSMTPASIR
-138 EAIQDGFAHLRK
+138 EGFTKLRK
-150 EEDMEPLLE
+150 GEEMEPLLS

-195 RVQTPTLSILVDRE
+195 RVQTPTLSVLVDRE
-209 KQIRAFVPKDF
+209 HLIRAFVPKGY

-229 KAGEYEARW
+229 KAGEYEGRW
-238 FDEKLADQKASER
+238 FDEKLADQKVAER
-251 GAEQKPER
+251 GADQKPER
-259 LWDKKRA
+259 LWEKKKA
-266 DAIAKECEGQNGEVH
+266 EAIAQQCAGKIGCVE
-281 DEKKPSRQLSPLLY
+281 DEKKPARQLSPLLY

-304 NSRFGL
+304 NNRFGL
-310 SARRTLQIAQALY
+310 SARRTLQIAQSLY

-342 YLPTVKKTLKNLE
+342 YVEVARTTLENLRASPY
-355 GTEFGEFSKTVLKEG
+355 GEFSKEVLAKG
-370 WLKPTKRV
+370 WLKPSKRI

-391 PTLQVPDL
+391 PTPQIPE
-399 AKLDEIELKV
+399 KLDEIETKV

-418 AVFYPEAVYEV
+418 AVFYPEAIYEV
-429 TTRITRVKEHA
+429 TTRITRVEEHA

-457 GKEGMEEGASDD
+457 GKEAAEEGGGEE
-469 GKLLVPVTDGEKVK
+469 GKLLVPVDQGEKVK
-483 AVAVVV
+483 TVAILA
-489 DGLQTK
+489 DGFQTK
-495 PPARLTEATLL
+495 PPARFTEATLL
-506 SAMEGAGKLIED
+506 SAMEGAGKLLED
-518 ETLRDAMA
+518 EALREAMGD
-526 ERGLGTPATRAATI
+526 RGLGTPATRAATI
-540 ETLIGEEYIR
+540 ETLINEEYVR
-550 RMGRELVPTAKAF
+550 RIGRELVPTAKAF

-577 HSPEMTGAWEH
+577 HSPEMTGEWEH
-588 KLKEMEHGKLKR
+588 KLKEMEQGRIKR
-600 HEFMREIQNVTKDIV
+600 EDFMQEIISVAKDIV
-615 EKIRAFQDKDHV
+615 EKTRAFQDKDHV

-633 KDPET
+633 KDPQS

-651 LDGKY
+651 LDGTY

-667 EAAEFLELLQKGT
+667 EAAEFHELLQKGS
-680 LGLVEGFRSR
+680 LGLLEGFRSR
-690 LGRPFSAGLKLGEGR
+690 IGRPFSAGLKLGEGR

-715 GTLDFTGQEPLGQCP
+715 GTLDFSNQEPIGVCL
-730 ACGGKMFQSLLR
+730 ACQGRMFESQLR
-742 YVCENSVAKPS
+742 YVCEHSVSKPS

-764 GRDITEA
+764 MRDITVSEVR
-771 ELQALLKDGK
+771 ELLQNQK
-781 TGLLEKFVSQ
+781 TPLLEKFISQ
-791 KTRRPFSAFLIWK
+791 KTRRPFSAFLVWK

-826 KARAAAAA
+826 KARVGAAS

>member
-1 MAKKLIIAEK
+1 MPKKLIIAEK
-11 PSVANDLAKA
+11 PSVANDLARV

-27 EGEYWESGQYVL
+27 EGEYWESEDFVL
-39 SSAIGHLVELCKP
+39 SSAIGHLIELCKP
-52 SEYGKGKGKWSFESL
+52 TEYGKGKGKWSFESL
-67 PLIPEQ
+67 PLLPEE
-73 FQLKVIERTEPRFQL
+73 FKLKVIERTAPRFEV

-121 AECKKPVQRLWL
+121 AECKKKVQRLWL
-133 QSMTK
+133 QSMTPGS
-138 EAIQDGFAHLRK
+138 IRDGFTKLRK
-150 EEDMEPLLE
+150 EEEMEPLLA

-195 RVQTPTLSILVDRE
+195 RVQTPTLSILVERE
-209 KQIRAFVPKDF
+209 LQIRAFVPKGY
-220 WEIHATFGA
+220 WEVHATFGA
-229 KAGEYEARW
+229 KAGEYEGKW
-238 FDEKLADQKASER
+238 FDETLADQKVAER
-251 GAEQKPER
+251 GVEQRPER
-259 LWDKKRA
+259 LWTQERA
-266 DAIAKECEGQNGEVH
+266 EEIVVECRGKTGEVH
-281 DEKKPSRQLSPLLY
+281 DEKKPARQLSPLLY
-295 DLTSLQRDG
+295 DLTSLQREG

-323 ERHKAITYPR
+323 EKHKAITYPR
-333 TDSRYLPDD
+333 TDSRYLPED
-342 YLPTVKKTLKNLE
+342 YLAVAQSTLENFE
-355 GTEFGEFSKTVLKEG
+355 GSEFGEFSKTVLKKG

-378 FNGAKV
+378 FNSAKV

-391 PTLQVPDL
+391 PTQQIP
-399 AKLDEIELKV
+399 AKLDEIEMKV
-409 YAAIVRRFL
+409 YAAIVRRFI

-429 TTRITRVKEHA
+429 TNRITRVGAHA

-457 GKEGMEEGASDD
+457 GKEAAEEGGEE
-469 GKLLVPVTDGEKVK
+469 GKLLVPVLDGEKVK
-483 AVAVVV
+483 TVAILAE
-489 DGLQTK
+489 GLQTK
-495 PPARLTEATLL
+495 PPARMTEATLL

-518 ETLRDAMA
+518 DTLREAMG

-540 ETLIGEEYIR
+540 ETLISEEYVR
-550 RMGRELVPTAKAF
+550 RIGRELVPTAKAF

-577 HSPEMTGAWEH
+577 QSPEMTGEWEH
-588 KLKEMEHGKLKR
+588 KLKEIEHGRMKR
-600 HEFMREIQNVTKDIV
+600 DEFMLEIQKVARDIV
-615 EKIRAFQDKDHV
+615 EKARVFQDKDHV

-633 KDPET
+633 KDPQT

-651 LDGKY
+651 LDQAY
-656 SVRKVLAGRRI
+656 AVRKVLAGRRI
-667 EAAEFLELLQKGT
+667 EAHEFLELLEKGT
-680 LGLVEGFRSR
+680 MGLVDGFRSR

-715 GTLDFTGQEPLGQCP
+715 GTLDFTGQEPLGQCL
-730 ACGGKMFQSLLR
+730 ACGGNMFMSQLR
-742 YVCENSVAKPS
+742 YVCEHSVSKPS

-764 GRDITEA
+764 NRDITVPEV
-771 ELQALLKDGK
+771 QDLLKNKK
-781 TGLLEKFVSQ
+781 TALLEKFISN
-791 KTRRPFSAFLIWK
+791 KTRRPFSAVLMWK

-826 KARAAAAA
+826 KARASAAT

>member
-1 MAKKLIIAEK
+1 MPKKLIIAEK
-11 PSVANDLAKA
+11 PSVANDLARV

-27 EGEYWESGQYVL
+27 EGEYWESEDFVL
-39 SSAIGHLVELCKP
+39 SSAIGHLIELCKP
-52 SEYGKGKGKWSFESL
+52 TEYGKGKGKWSFESL
-67 PLIPEQ
+67 PLLPEE
-73 FQLKVIERTEPRFQL
+73 FKLKVIERTAPRFEV

-121 AECKKPVQRLWL
+121 AECKKKVQRLWL
-133 QSMTK
+133 QSMTPGS
-138 EAIQDGFAHLRK
+138 IRDGFTKLRK
-150 EEDMEPLLE
+150 EEEMEPLLA

-195 RVQTPTLSILVDRE
+195 RVQTPTLSILVERE
-209 KQIRAFVPKDF
+209 LQIRAFVPKGY
-220 WEIHATFGA
+220 WEVHATFGA
-229 KAGEYEARW
+229 KAGEYEGKW
-238 FDEKLADQKASER
+238 LDETLADQKVAER
-251 GAEQKPER
+251 GAEQRPER
-259 LWDKKRA
+259 LWTQERA
-266 DAIAKECEGQNGEVH
+266 EQIVGECRGKTGEVH
-281 DEKKPSRQLSPLLY
+281 DEKKPARQLSPLLY
-295 DLTSLQRDG
+295 DLTSLQREG

-323 ERHKAITYPR
+323 EKHKAITYPR
-333 TDSRYLPDD
+333 TDSRYLPED
-342 YLPTVKKTLKNLE
+342 YLAVAQSTLENFE
-355 GTEFGEFSKTVLKEG
+355 GSEFGEFSKTVLKKG

-378 FNGAKV
+378 FNSAKV

-391 PTLQVPDL
+391 PTQQIP
-399 AKLDEIELKV
+399 AKLDEIEMKV
-409 YAAIVRRFL
+409 YAAIVRRFI

-429 TTRITRVKEHA
+429 TNRITRVGAHA

-457 GKEGMEEGASDD
+457 GKEAAEEGGEE
-469 GKLLVPVTDGEKVK
+469 GKLLVPVVEGEKVK
-483 AVAVVV
+483 TVAILAE
-489 DGLQTK
+489 GLQTK
-495 PPARLTEATLL
+495 PPARMTEATLL

-518 ETLRDAMA
+518 DTLREAMG

-540 ETLIGEEYIR
+540 ETLISEEYVR
-550 RMGRELVPTAKAF
+550 RIGRELVPTAKAF

-577 HSPEMTGAWEH
+577 QSPEMTGEWEH
-588 KLKEMEHGKLKR
+588 KLKEIEHGRMKR
-600 HEFMREIQNVTKDIV
+600 DEFMLEIQKVARDIV
-615 EKIRAFQDKDHV
+615 EKARVFQDKDHV

-633 KDPET
+633 KDPQT

-651 LDGKY
+651 LDQAY
-656 SVRKVLAGRRI
+656 AVRKVLAGRRI
-667 EAAEFLELLQKGT
+667 EAHEFLELLEKGT
-680 LGLVEGFRSR
+680 MGLVDGFRSR

-715 GTLDFTGQEPLGQCP
+715 GTLDFTGQEPLGQCL
-730 ACGGKMFQSLLR
+730 ACGGNMFMSQLR
-742 YVCENSVAKPS
+742 YVCEHSVSKPS

-764 GRDITEA
+764 NRDITVPEV
-771 ELQALLKDGK
+771 QDLLKNKK
-781 TGLLEKFVSQ
+781 TALLEKFISN
-791 KTRRPFSAFLIWK
+791 KTRRPFSAVLMWK

-826 KARAAAAA
+826 KARASAAT

>member
-1 MAKKLIIAEK
+1 MPKKLIIAEK
-11 PSVANDLAKA
+11 PSVANDLARV

-27 EGEYWESGQYVL
+27 EGEYWESEDFVL
-39 SSAIGHLVELCKP
+39 SSAIGHLIELCKP
-52 SEYGKGKGKWSFESL
+52 TEYGKGKGKWSFESL
-67 PLIPEQ
+67 PLLPEE
-73 FQLKVIERTEPRFQL
+73 FKLKVIERTAPRFEV

-93 KRKDVTGVI
+93 KRKDVTEVI

-121 AECKKPVQRLWL
+121 AECKKKVQRLWL
-133 QSMTK
+133 QSMTPGS
-138 EAIQDGFAHLRK
+138 IRDGFTKLRK
-150 EEDMEPLLE
+150 EEEMEPLLA

-195 RVQTPTLSILVDRE
+195 RVQTPTLSILVERE
-209 KQIRAFVPKDF
+209 LQIRAFVPKGY
-220 WEIHATFGA
+220 WEVHATFGA
-229 KAGEYEARW
+229 KAGEYEGKW
-238 FDEKLADQKASER
+238 FDETLADQKVAER
-251 GAEQKPER
+251 GAEQRPER
-259 LWDKKRA
+259 LWTQERA
-266 DAIAKECEGQNGEVH
+266 EQIVGECRGKTGEVH
-281 DEKKPSRQLSPLLY
+281 DEKKPARQLSPLLY
-295 DLTSLQRDG
+295 DLTSLQREG

-323 ERHKAITYPR
+323 EKHKAITYPR
-333 TDSRYLPDD
+333 TDSRYLPED
-342 YLPTVKKTLKNLE
+342 YLAVAQSTLENFE
-355 GTEFGEFSKTVLKEG
+355 GSEFGEFSKTVLKKG

-378 FNGAKV
+378 FNSAKV

-391 PTLQVPDL
+391 PTQQIP
-399 AKLDEIELKV
+399 AKLDEIEMKV
-409 YAAIVRRFL
+409 YAAIVRRFI

-429 TTRITRVKEHA
+429 TNRITRVGAHA

-457 GKEGMEEGASDD
+457 GKEAAEEGGEE
-469 GKLLVPVTDGEKVK
+469 GKLLVPVLDGEKVK
-483 AVAVVV
+483 TVAILAE
-489 DGLQTK
+489 GLQTK
-495 PPARLTEATLL
+495 PPARMTEATLL

-518 ETLRDAMA
+518 DTLREAMG

-540 ETLIGEEYIR
+540 ETLISEEYVR
-550 RMGRELVPTAKAF
+550 RIGRELVPTAKAF

-577 HSPEMTGAWEH
+577 QSPEMTGEWEH
-588 KLKEMEHGKLKR
+588 KLKEIEHGRMKR
-600 HEFMREIQNVTKDIV
+600 DEFMLEIQKVARDIV
-615 EKIRAFQDKDHV
+615 EKARVFQDKDHV

-633 KDPET
+633 KDPQT

-651 LDGKY
+651 LDQAY
-656 SVRKVLAGRRI
+656 AVRKVLAGRRI
-667 EAAEFLELLQKGT
+667 EAHEFLELLEKGT
-680 LGLVEGFRSR
+680 MGLVDGFRSR

-715 GTLDFTGQEPLGQCP
+715 GTLDFTGQEPLGQCL
-730 ACGGKMFQSLLR
+730 ACGGNMFMSQLR
-742 YVCENSVAKPS
+742 YVCEHSVSKPS

-764 GRDITEA
+764 NRDITVPEV
-771 ELQALLKDGK
+771 QDLLKNKK
-781 TGLLEKFVSQ
+781 TALLEKFISN
-791 KTRRPFSAFLIWK
+791 KTRRPFSAVLMWK

-826 KARAAAAA
+826 KARASAAT

>member
-1 MAKKLIIAEK
+1 MPKKLIIAEK
-11 PSVANDLAKA
+11 PSVANDLARV

-27 EGEYWESGQYVL
+27 EGEYWESEDFVL
-39 SSAIGHLVELCKP
+39 SSAIGHLIELCKP
-52 SEYGKGKGKWSFESL
+52 TEYGKGKGKWSFESL
-67 PLIPEQ
+67 PLLPEE
-73 FQLKVIERTEPRFQL
+73 FKLKVIERTAPRFEV

-121 AECKKPVQRLWL
+121 AECKKKVQRLWL
-133 QSMTK
+133 QSMTPGS
-138 EAIQDGFAHLRK
+138 IRDGFTKLRK
-150 EEDMEPLLE
+150 EEEMEPLLA

-195 RVQTPTLSILVDRE
+195 RVQTPTLSILVERE
-209 KQIRAFVPKDF
+209 LQIRAFVPKGY
-220 WEIHATFGA
+220 WEVHATFGA
-229 KAGEYEARW
+229 KAGEYEGKW
-238 FDEKLADQKASER
+238 FDETLADQKVAER
-251 GAEQKPER
+251 GAEQRPER
-259 LWDKKRA
+259 LWTQERA
-266 DAIAKECEGQNGEVH
+266 EQIVGECRGKTGEVH
-281 DEKKPSRQLSPLLY
+281 DEKKPARQLSPLLY
-295 DLTSLQRDG
+295 DLTSLQREG

-323 ERHKAITYPR
+323 EKHKAITYPR
-333 TDSRYLPDD
+333 TDSRYLPED
-342 YLPTVKKTLKNLE
+342 YLAVAQSTLENFE
-355 GTEFGEFSKTVLKEG
+355 GSEFGEFSKTVLKKG

-378 FNGAKV
+378 FNSAKV

-391 PTLQVPDL
+391 PTQQIP
-399 AKLDEIELKV
+399 AKLDEIEMKV
-409 YAAIVRRFL
+409 YAAIVRRFI

-429 TTRITRVKEHA
+429 TNRITRVGAYA

-457 GKEGMEEGASDD
+457 GKEAAEEGGEE
-469 GKLLVPVTDGEKVK
+469 GKLLVPVLDGEKVK
-483 AVAVVV
+483 TVAILAE
-489 DGLQTK
+489 GLQTK
-495 PPARLTEATLL
+495 PPARMTEATLL

-518 ETLRDAMA
+518 DTLREAMG

-540 ETLIGEEYIR
+540 ETLISEEYVR
-550 RMGRELVPTAKAF
+550 RIGRELVPTAKAF

-577 HSPEMTGAWEH
+577 QSPEMTGEWEH
-588 KLKEMEHGKLKR
+588 KLKEIEHGRMKR
-600 HEFMREIQNVTKDIV
+600 DEFMLEIQKVARDIV
-615 EKIRAFQDKDHV
+615 EKARVFQDKDHV

-633 KDPET
+633 KDPQT

-651 LDGKY
+651 LDQAY
-656 SVRKVLAGRRI
+656 AVRKVLAGRRI
-667 EAAEFLELLQKGT
+667 EAHEFLELLEKGT
-680 LGLVEGFRSR
+680 MGLVDGFRSR

-715 GTLDFTGQEPLGQCP
+715 GTLDFTGQEPLGQCL
-730 ACGGKMFQSLLR
+730 ACGGNMFMSQLR
-742 YVCENSVAKPS
+742 YVCEHSVSKPS

-764 GRDITEA
+764 NRDITVPEV
-771 ELQALLKDGK
+771 QDLLKNKK
-781 TGLLEKFVSQ
+781 TALLEKFISN
-791 KTRRPFSAFLIWK
+791 KTRRPFSAVLMWK

-826 KARAAAAA
+826 KARASAAT

>member
-1 MAKKLIIAEK
+1 MPKKLIIAEK
-11 PSVANDLAKA
+11 PSVANDLARV

-27 EGEYWESGQYVL
+27 EGEYWESEDFVL
-39 SSAIGHLVELCKP
+39 SSAIGHLIELCKP
-52 SEYGKGKGKWSFESL
+52 TEYGKGKGKWSFESL
-67 PLIPEQ
+67 PLLPEE
-73 FQLKVIERTEPRFQL
+73 FKLKVIERTAPRFEV

-121 AECKKPVQRLWL
+121 AECKKKVQRLWL
-133 QSMTK
+133 QSMTPGS
-138 EAIQDGFAHLRK
+138 IRDGFTKLRK
-150 EEDMEPLLE
+150 EEEMEPLLA

-195 RVQTPTLSILVDRE
+195 RVQTPTLSILVERE
-209 KQIRAFVPKDF
+209 LQIRAFVPKGY
-220 WEIHATFGA
+220 WEVHATFGA
-229 KAGEYEARW
+229 KAGEYEGKW
-238 FDEKLADQKASER
+238 FDETLADQKVAER
-251 GAEQKPER
+251 GVEQRPER
-259 LWDKKRA
+259 LWTQERA
-266 DAIAKECEGQNGEVH
+266 EQIVGECRGKTGEVH
-281 DEKKPSRQLSPLLY
+281 DEKKPARQLSPLLY
-295 DLTSLQRDG
+295 DLTSLQREG

-323 ERHKAITYPR
+323 EKHKAITYPR
-333 TDSRYLPDD
+333 TDSRYLPED
-342 YLPTVKKTLKNLE
+342 YLAVAQSTLENFE
-355 GTEFGEFSKTVLKEG
+355 GSEFGEFSKTVLKKG

-378 FNGAKV
+378 FNSAKV

-391 PTLQVPDL
+391 PTQQIP
-399 AKLDEIELKV
+399 AKLDEIEMKV
-409 YAAIVRRFL
+409 YAAIVRRFI
-418 AVFYPEAVYEV
+418 AVFYPEAIYEV
-429 TTRITRVKEHA
+429 TNRITRVGAHA

-457 GKEGMEEGASDD
+457 GKEAAEEGGEE
-469 GKLLVPVTDGEKVK
+469 GKLLVPVLDGEKVK
-483 AVAVVV
+483 TVAILAE
-489 DGLQTK
+489 GLQTK
-495 PPARLTEATLL
+495 PPARMTEATLL

-518 ETLRDAMA
+518 DTLREAMG

-540 ETLIGEEYIR
+540 ETLISEEYVR
-550 RMGRELVPTAKAF
+550 RIGRELVPTAKAF

-577 HSPEMTGAWEH
+577 QSPEMTGEWEH
-588 KLKEMEHGKLKR
+588 KLKEIEHGRMKR
-600 HEFMREIQNVTKDIV
+600 DEFMLEIQKVARDIV
-615 EKIRAFQDKDHV
+615 EKARVFQDKDHV

-633 KDPET
+633 KDPQT

-651 LDGKY
+651 LDQAY
-656 SVRKVLAGRRI
+656 AVRKVLAGRRI
-667 EAAEFLELLQKGT
+667 EAHEFLELLEKGT
-680 LGLVEGFRSR
+680 MGLVDGFRSR

-715 GTLDFTGQEPLGQCP
+715 GTLDFTGQEPLGQCL
-730 ACGGKMFQSLLR
+730 ACGGNMFMSQLR
-742 YVCENSVAKPS
+742 YVCEHSVSKPS

-764 GRDITEA
+764 NRDITVPEV
-771 ELQALLKDGK
+771 QDLLKNKK
-781 TGLLEKFVSQ
+781 TALLEKFISN
-791 KTRRPFSAFLIWK
+791 KTRRPFSAVLMWK

-826 KARAAAAA
+826 KARASAAT

>member
-11 PSVANDLAKA
+11 PSVANDLARV

-27 EGEYWESGQYVL
+27 EGEYWESEDFVL
-39 SSAIGHLVELCKP
+39 SSAIGHLIELCKP
-52 SEYGKGKGKWSFESL
+52 TEYGKGKGKWSFESL
-67 PLIPEQ
+67 PLLPEE
-73 FQLKVIERTEPRFQL
+73 FKLKVIERTAPRFEVLQ
-88 LKKLL
+88 KLL

-121 AECKKPVQRLWL
+121 AGCKKKVQRLWL
-133 QSMTK
+133 QSMTPASIR
-138 EAIQDGFAHLRK
+138 EGFTKLRK
-150 EEDMEPLLE
+150 EEEMEPLLD

-195 RVQTPTLSILVDRE
+195 RVQTPTLSILVERE

-220 WEIHATFGA
+220 WEVHATFGA
-229 KAGEYEARW
+229 KAGEYEGKW
-238 FDEKLADQKASER
+238 LDEKVADQKVADR

-259 LWDKKRA
+259 LWSKERA
-266 DAIAKECEGQNGEVH
+266 EEIVAACRGKTGVVQ
-281 DEKKPSRQLSPLLY
+281 DEKKPARQLSPLLY
-295 DLTSLQRDG
+295 DLTSLQREG

-323 ERHKAITYPR
+323 EKHKAITYPR
-333 TDSRYLPDD
+333 TDSRYLPED
-342 YLPTVKKTLKNLE
+342 YLEVAKTTLE
-355 GTEFGEFSKTVLKEG
+355 NFEGSEFGEFSKKVLKSG

-378 FNGAKV
+378 FNTAKV

-391 PTLQVPDL
+391 PTMQIP
-399 AKLDEIELKV
+399 AKLDEIEMKV
-409 YAAIVRRFL
+409 YAAIVRRFI
-418 AVFYPEAVYEV
+418 AVFYPEAIYEV
-429 TTRITRVKEHA
+429 TNRITRVEEHA

-457 GKEGMEEGASDD
+457 GKEAVEEGGGEE
-469 GKLLVPVTDGEKVK
+469 GKLLVPVEAGEKVK
-483 AVAVVV
+483 TVAILAE
-489 DGLQTK
+489 GLQTK
-495 PPARLTEATLL
+495 PPARMTEATLL
-506 SAMEGAGKLIED
+506 SAMEGAGK
-518 ETLRDAMA
+518 TLDDDALREAMG

-540 ETLIGEEYIR
+540 ETLISEEYVR
-550 RMGRELVPTAKAF
+550 RIGRELVPTAKAF

-577 HSPEMTGAWEH
+577 QSPEMTGEWEY
-588 KLKEMEHGKLKR
+588 KLKEVEHGRMKR
-600 HEFMREIQNVTKDIV
+600 EEFMREIQKVTRDIV
-615 EKIRAFQDKDHV
+615 EKARKFVDKDHV

-633 KDPET
+633 KDPQT

-651 LDGKY
+651 LDQGY
-656 SVRKVLAGRRI
+656 AVRKVLAGRRI
-667 EAAEFLELLQKGT
+667 EAHEFLELLQKGT
-680 LGLVEGFRSR
+680 MGLVDGFRSR

-715 GTLDFTGQEPLGQCP
+715 GTLDFTGQESLGKCP
-730 ACGGKMFQSLLR
+730 ACGGNMFTSQLR
-742 YVCENSVAKPS
+742 YVCEHSVAKPS

-764 GRDITEA
+764 NREISVPEV
-771 ELQALLKDGK
+771 EELLKSGK
-781 TGLLEKFVSQ
+781 TGLLEKFISN
-791 KTRRPFSAFLIWK
+791 KTRRPFSAFLMWK

-826 KARAAAAA
+826 KARASAAA

>member
-1 MAKKLIIAEK
+1 MPKKLIIAEK
-11 PSVANDLAKA
+11 PSVANDLARV

-27 EGEYWESGQYVL
+27 EGEYWESEDFVL
-39 SSAIGHLVELCKP
+39 SSAIGHLIELCKP
-52 SEYGKGKGKWSFESL
+52 TEYGKGKGKWSFESL
-67 PLIPEQ
+67 PLLPEE
-73 FQLKVIERTEPRFQL
+73 FKLKVIERTAPRFEV

-121 AECKKPVQRLWL
+121 AECKKKVQRLWL
-133 QSMTK
+133 QSMTPGS
-138 EAIQDGFAHLRK
+138 IRDGFTKLRK
-150 EEDMEPLLE
+150 EEEMEPLLA

-195 RVQTPTLSILVDRE
+195 RVQTPTLSILVERE
-209 KQIRAFVPKDF
+209 LQIRAFVPKGY
-220 WEIHATFGA
+220 WEVHATFGA
-229 KAGEYEARW
+229 KAGEYEGKW
-238 FDEKLADQKASER
+238 FDETLADQKVAER
-251 GAEQKPER
+251 GAEQRPER
-259 LWDKKRA
+259 LWTQERA
-266 DAIAKECEGQNGEVH
+266 EQIVGECRGKTGEVH
-281 DEKKPSRQLSPLLY
+281 DEKKPARQLSPLLY
-295 DLTSLQRDG
+295 DLTSLQREG

-323 ERHKAITYPR
+323 EKHKAITYPR
-333 TDSRYLPDD
+333 TDSRYLPED
-342 YLPTVKKTLKNLE
+342 YLAVAQSTLENFE
-355 GTEFGEFSKTVLKEG
+355 GSEFGEFSKMVLKRG

-378 FNGAKV
+378 FNSAKV

-391 PTLQVPDL
+391 PTQQIP
-399 AKLDEIELKV
+399 AKLDEIEMKV
-409 YAAIVRRFL
+409 YAAIVRRFI

-429 TTRITRVKEHA
+429 TNRITRVGAHA

-457 GKEGMEEGASDD
+457 GKEAAEEGGEE
-469 GKLLVPVTDGEKVK
+469 GKLLVPVLDGEKVK
-483 AVAVVV
+483 TVAILAE
-489 DGLQTK
+489 GLQTK
-495 PPARLTEATLL
+495 PPARMTEATLL

-518 ETLRDAMA
+518 DTLREAMG

-540 ETLIGEEYIR
+540 ETLISEEYVR
-550 RMGRELVPTAKAF
+550 RIGRELVPTAKAF

-577 HSPEMTGAWEH
+577 QSPEMTGEWEH
-588 KLKEMEHGKLKR
+588 KLKEIEHGRMKR
-600 HEFMREIQNVTKDIV
+600 DEFMLEIQKVARDIV
-615 EKIRAFQDKDHV
+615 EKARVFQDKDHV

-633 KDPET
+633 KDPQT

-651 LDGKY
+651 LDQAY
-656 SVRKVLAGRRI
+656 AVRKVLAGRRI
-667 EAAEFLELLQKGT
+667 EAHEFLELLEKGT
-680 LGLVEGFRSR
+680 MGLVDGFRSR

-715 GTLDFTGQEPLGQCP
+715 GTLDFTGQEPLGQCL
-730 ACGGKMFQSLLR
+730 ACGGNMFMSQLR
-742 YVCENSVAKPS
+742 YVCEHSVSKPS

-764 GRDITEA
+764 NRDITVPEV
-771 ELQALLKDGK
+771 QDLLKNKK
-781 TGLLEKFVSQ
+781 TALLEKFISN
-791 KTRRPFSAFLIWK
+791 KTRRPFSAVLMWK

-826 KARAAAAA
+826 KARASAAT

>member
-1 MAKKLIIAEK
+1 MPKKLIIAEK
-11 PSVANDLAKA
+11 PSVANDLARV

-27 EGEYWESGQYVL
+27 EGEYWESEDFVL
-39 SSAIGHLVELCKP
+39 SSAIGHLIELCKP
-52 SEYGKGKGKWSFESL
+52 TEYGKGKGKWSFESL
-67 PLIPEQ
+67 PLLPEE
-73 FQLKVIERTEPRFQL
+73 FKLKVIERTAPRFEV

-121 AECKKPVQRLWL
+121 AECKKKVQRLWL
-133 QSMTK
+133 QSMTPGS
-138 EAIQDGFAHLRK
+138 IRDGFTKLRK
-150 EEDMEPLLE
+150 EEEMEPLLA

-195 RVQTPTLSILVDRE
+195 RVQTPTLSILVERE
-209 KQIRAFVPKDF
+209 LQIRAFVPKGY
-220 WEIHATFGA
+220 WEVHATFGA
-229 KAGEYEARW
+229 KAGEYEGKW
-238 FDEKLADQKASER
+238 FDETLADQKVAER
-251 GAEQKPER
+251 GVEQRPER
-259 LWDKKRA
+259 LWTQERA
-266 DAIAKECEGQNGEVH
+266 EQIVGECRGKTGEVH
-281 DEKKPSRQLSPLLY
+281 DEKKPARQLSPLLY
-295 DLTSLQRDG
+295 DLTSLQREG

-323 ERHKAITYPR
+323 EKHKAITYPR
-333 TDSRYLPDD
+333 TDSRYLPED
-342 YLPTVKKTLKNLE
+342 YLAVAQSTLENFE
-355 GTEFGEFSKTVLKEG
+355 GSEFGEFSKTVLKKG

-378 FNGAKV
+378 FNSAKV

-391 PTLQVPDL
+391 PTQQIP
-399 AKLDEIELKV
+399 AKLDEIEMKV
-409 YAAIVRRFL
+409 YAAIVRRFI

-429 TTRITRVKEHA
+429 TNRITRVGAHA

-457 GKEGMEEGASDD
+457 GKEAAEEGGEE
-469 GKLLVPVTDGEKVK
+469 GKLLVPVVEGEKVK
-483 AVAVVV
+483 TVAILAE
-489 DGLQTK
+489 GLQTK
-495 PPARLTEATLL
+495 PPARMTEATLL

-518 ETLRDAMA
+518 DTLREAMG

-540 ETLIGEEYIR
+540 ETLISEEYVR
-550 RMGRELVPTAKAF
+550 RIGRELVPTAKAF

-577 HSPEMTGAWEH
+577 QSPEMTGEWEH
-588 KLKEMEHGKLKR
+588 KLKEIEHGRMKR
-600 HEFMREIQNVTKDIV
+600 DEFMLEIQKVARDIV
-615 EKIRAFQDKDHV
+615 EKARVFQDKDHV

-633 KDPET
+633 KDPQT

-651 LDGKY
+651 LDQAY
-656 SVRKVLAGRRI
+656 AVRKVLAGRRI
-667 EAAEFLELLQKGT
+667 EAHEFLELLEKGT
-680 LGLVEGFRSR
+680 MGLVDGFRSR

-715 GTLDFTGQEPLGQCP
+715 GTLDFTGQEPLGQCL
-730 ACGGKMFQSLLR
+730 ACGGNMFMSQLR
-742 YVCENSVAKPS
+742 YVCEHSVSKPS

-764 GRDITEA
+764 NRDITVPEV
-771 ELQALLKDGK
+771 QDLLKNKK
-781 TGLLEKFVSQ
+781 TALLEKFISN
-791 KTRRPFSAFLIWK
+791 KTRRPFSAVLMWK

-826 KARAAAAA
+826 KARASAAT

>member
-1 MAKKLIIAEK
+1 MPKKLIIAEK
-11 PSVANDLAKA
+11 PSVANDLARV

-27 EGEYWESGQYVL
+27 EGEYWESEDFVL
-39 SSAIGHLVELCKP
+39 SSAIGHLIELCKP
-52 SEYGKGKGKWSFESL
+52 TEYGKGKGKWSFESL
-67 PLIPEQ
+67 PLLPEE
-73 FQLKVIERTEPRFQL
+73 FKLKVIERTAPRFEV

-121 AECKKPVQRLWL
+121 AECKKKVQRLWL
-133 QSMTK
+133 QSMTPGS
-138 EAIQDGFAHLRK
+138 IRDGFTKLRK
-150 EEDMEPLLE
+150 EEEMEPLLA

-195 RVQTPTLSILVDRE
+195 RVQTPTLSILVERE
-209 KQIRAFVPKDF
+209 LQIRAFVPKGY
-220 WEIHATFGA
+220 WEVHATFGA
-229 KAGEYEARW
+229 KAGEYEGKW
-238 FDEKLADQKASER
+238 FDETLADQKVAER
-251 GAEQKPER
+251 GVEQRPER
-259 LWDKKRA
+259 LWTQERA
-266 DAIAKECEGQNGEVH
+266 EQIVGECRGKTGEVH
-281 DEKKPSRQLSPLLY
+281 DEKRPARQLSPLLY
-295 DLTSLQRDG
+295 DLTSLQREG

-323 ERHKAITYPR
+323 EKHKAITYPR
-333 TDSRYLPDD
+333 TDSRYLPED
-342 YLPTVKKTLKNLE
+342 YLAVAQSTLENFE
-355 GTEFGEFSKTVLKEG
+355 GSEFGEFSKTVLKKG

-378 FNGAKV
+378 FNSAKV

-391 PTLQVPDL
+391 PTQQIP
-399 AKLDEIELKV
+399 AKLDEIEMKV
-409 YAAIVRRFL
+409 YAAIVRRFI
-418 AVFYPEAVYEV
+418 AVFYPEAIYEV
-429 TTRITRVKEHA
+429 TNRITRVGAHA

-457 GKEGMEEGASDD
+457 GKEAAEEGGEE
-469 GKLLVPVTDGEKVK
+469 GKLLVPVLDGEKVK
-483 AVAVVV
+483 TVAILAE
-489 DGLQTK
+489 GLQTK
-495 PPARLTEATLL
+495 PPARMTEATLL

-518 ETLRDAMA
+518 DTLREAMG

-540 ETLIGEEYIR
+540 ETLISEEYVR
-550 RMGRELVPTAKAF
+550 RIGRELVPTAKAF

-577 HSPEMTGAWEH
+577 QSPEMTGEWEH
-588 KLKEMEHGKLKR
+588 KLKEIEHGRMKR
-600 HEFMREIQNVTKDIV
+600 DEFMLEIQKVARDIV
-615 EKIRAFQDKDHV
+615 EKARVFQDKDHV

-633 KDPET
+633 KDPQT

-651 LDGKY
+651 LDQAY
-656 SVRKVLAGRRI
+656 AVRKVLAGRRI
-667 EAAEFLELLQKGT
+667 EAHEFLELLEKGT
-680 LGLVEGFRSR
+680 MGLVDGFRSR

-715 GTLDFTGQEPLGQCP
+715 GTLDFTGQEPLGQCL
-730 ACGGKMFQSLLR
+730 ACGGNMFMSQLR
-742 YVCENSVAKPS
+742 YVCEHSVSKPS

-764 GRDITEA
+764 NRDITVPEV
-771 ELQALLKDGK
+771 QDLLKNKK
-781 TGLLEKFVSQ
+781 TALLEKFISN
-791 KTRRPFSAFLIWK
+791 KTRRPFSAVLMWK

-826 KARAAAAA
+826 KARASAAT

>member
-1 MAKKLIIAEK
+1 MPKKLIIAEK
-11 PSVANDLAKA
+11 PSVANDLARV

-27 EGEYWESGQYVL
+27 EGEYWESEDFVL
-39 SSAIGHLVELCKP
+39 SSAIGHLIELCKP
-52 SEYGKGKGKWSFESL
+52 TEYGKGKGKWSFESL
-67 PLIPEQ
+67 PLLPEE
-73 FQLKVIERTEPRFQL
+73 FKLKVIERTAPRFEV

-121 AECKKPVQRLWL
+121 AECKKKVQRLWL
-133 QSMTK
+133 QSMTPGS
-138 EAIQDGFAHLRK
+138 IRDGFTKLRK
-150 EEDMEPLLE
+150 EEEMEPLLA

-195 RVQTPTLSILVDRE
+195 RVQTPTLSILVERE
-209 KQIRAFVPKDF
+209 LQIRAFVPKGY
-220 WEIHATFGA
+220 WEVHATFGA
-229 KAGEYEARW
+229 KAGEYEGKW
-238 FDEKLADQKASER
+238 FDETLADQKVAER
-251 GAEQKPER
+251 GVDQRPER
-259 LWDKKRA
+259 LWTQERA
-266 DAIAKECEGQNGEVH
+266 EEIVGECRGKTGEVH
-281 DEKKPSRQLSPLLY
+281 DEKKPARQLSPLLY
-295 DLTSLQRDG
+295 DLTSLQREG

-323 ERHKAITYPR
+323 EKHKAITYPR
-333 TDSRYLPDD
+333 TDSRYLPED
-342 YLPTVKKTLKNLE
+342 YLAVAQSTLENFE
-355 GTEFGEFSKTVLKEG
+355 GSEFGEFSKTVLKKG

-378 FNGAKV
+378 FNSAKV

-391 PTLQVPDL
+391 PTQQIP
-399 AKLDEIELKV
+399 AKLDEIEMKV
-409 YAAIVRRFL
+409 YAAIVRRFI

-429 TTRITRVKEHA
+429 TNRITRVGAHA

-457 GKEGMEEGASDD
+457 GKEAAEEGGEE
-469 GKLLVPVTDGEKVK
+469 GKLLVPVLDGEKVK
-483 AVAVVV
+483 TVAILAE
-489 DGLQTK
+489 GLQTK
-495 PPARLTEATLL
+495 PPARMTEATLL

-518 ETLRDAMA
+518 DTLREAMG

-540 ETLIGEEYIR
+540 ETLISEEYVR
-550 RMGRELVPTAKAF
+550 RIGRELVPTAKAF

-577 HSPEMTGAWEH
+577 QSPEMTGEWEH
-588 KLKEMEHGKLKR
+588 KLKEIEHGRMKR
-600 HEFMREIQNVTKDIV
+600 DEFMLEIQKVARDIV
-615 EKIRAFQDKDHV
+615 EKARVFQDKDHV

-633 KDPET
+633 KDPQT

-651 LDGKY
+651 LDQAY
-656 SVRKVLAGRRI
+656 AVRKVLAGRRI
-667 EAAEFLELLQKGT
+667 EAHEFLELLEKGT
-680 LGLVEGFRSR
+680 MGLVDGFRSR

-715 GTLDFTGQEPLGQCP
+715 GTLDFTGQEPLGQCL
-730 ACGGKMFQSLLR
+730 ACGGNMFMSQLR
-742 YVCENSVAKPS
+742 YVCEHSVSKPS

-764 GRDITEA
+764 NRDITVPEV
-771 ELQALLKDGK
+771 QDLLKNKK
-781 TGLLEKFVSQ
+781 TALLEKFISN
-791 KTRRPFSAFLIWK
+791 KTRRPFSAVLMWK

-826 KARAAAAA
+826 KARASAAT

>member
-1 MAKKLIIAEK
+1 MPKKLIIAEK
-11 PSVANDLAKA
+11 PSVANDLARV

-27 EGEYWESGQYVL
+27 EGEYWESEDFVL
-39 SSAIGHLVELCKP
+39 SSAIGHLIELCKP
-52 SEYGKGKGKWSFESL
+52 TEYGKGKGKWSFESL
-67 PLIPEQ
+67 PLLPEE
-73 FQLKVIERTEPRFQL
+73 FKLKVIERTAPRFEV

-121 AECKKPVQRLWL
+121 AECKKKVQRLWL
-133 QSMTK
+133 QSMTPGS
-138 EAIQDGFAHLRK
+138 IRDGFTKLRK
-150 EEDMEPLLE
+150 EEEMEPLLA

-195 RVQTPTLSILVDRE
+195 RVQTPTLSILVERE
-209 KQIRAFVPKDF
+209 LQIRAFVPKGY
-220 WEIHATFGA
+220 WEVHATFGA
-229 KAGEYEARW
+229 KAGEYEGKW
-238 FDEKLADQKASER
+238 FNETLADQKVAER
-251 GAEQKPER
+251 GAEQRPER
-259 LWDKKRA
+259 LWTQERA
-266 DAIAKECEGQNGEVH
+266 EQIVGECRGKTGEVH
-281 DEKKPSRQLSPLLY
+281 DEKKPARQLSPLLY
-295 DLTSLQRDG
+295 DLTSLQREG

-323 ERHKAITYPR
+323 EKHKAITYPR
-333 TDSRYLPDD
+333 TDSRYLPED
-342 YLPTVKKTLKNLE
+342 YLAVAQSTLENFE
-355 GTEFGEFSKTVLKEG
+355 GSEFGEFSKTVLKKG

-378 FNGAKV
+378 FNSAKV

-391 PTLQVPDL
+391 PTQQIP
-399 AKLDEIELKV
+399 AKLDEIEMKV
-409 YAAIVRRFL
+409 YAAIVRRFI

-429 TTRITRVKEHA
+429 TNRITRVGAHA

-457 GKEGMEEGASDD
+457 GKEAAEEGGEE
-469 GKLLVPVTDGEKVK
+469 GKLLVPVLDGEKVK
-483 AVAVVV
+483 TVAILAE
-489 DGLQTK
+489 GLQTK
-495 PPARLTEATLL
+495 PPARMTEATLL

-518 ETLRDAMA
+518 DTLREAMG

-540 ETLIGEEYIR
+540 ETLISEEYVR
-550 RMGRELVPTAKAF
+550 RIGRELVPTAKAF

-577 HSPEMTGAWEH
+577 QSPEMTGEWEH
-588 KLKEMEHGKLKR
+588 KLKEIEHGRMKR
-600 HEFMREIQNVTKDIV
+600 DEFMLEIQKVARDIV
-615 EKIRAFQDKDHV
+615 EKARVFQDKDHV

-633 KDPET
+633 KDPQT

-651 LDGKY
+651 LDQAY
-656 SVRKVLAGRRI
+656 AVRKVLAGRRI
-667 EAAEFLELLQKGT
+667 EAHEFLELLEKGT
-680 LGLVEGFRSR
+680 MGLVDGFRSR

-715 GTLDFTGQEPLGQCP
+715 GTLDFTGQEPLGQCL
-730 ACGGKMFQSLLR
+730 ACGGNMFMSQLR
-742 YVCENSVAKPS
+742 YVCEHSVSKPS

-764 GRDITEA
+764 NRDITVPEV
-771 ELQALLKDGK
+771 QDLLKNKK
-781 TGLLEKFVSQ
+781 TALLEKFISN
-791 KTRRPFSAFLIWK
+791 KTRRPFSAVLMWK

-826 KARAAAAA
+826 KARASAAT

>member
-11 PSVANDLAKA
+11 PSVANDLARV

-27 EGEYWESGQYVL
+27 EGEYWESDTFVL
-39 SSAIGHLVELCKP
+39 SSAIGHLIELCKP
-52 SEYGKGKGKWSFESL
+52 TEYGKGKGKWSFESL
-67 PLIPEQ
+67 PLLPEE
-73 FQLKVIERTEPRFQL
+73 FKLKVIERTAPRFEV

-121 AECKKPVQRLWL
+121 AECKKKVQRLWL
-133 QSMTK
+133 QSMTPASVR
-138 EAIQDGFAHLRK
+138 EGFTKLRK
-150 EEDMEPLLE
+150 EEEMEPLLD

-195 RVQTPTLSILVDRE
+195 RVQTPTLSILVERE
-209 KQIRAFVPKDF
+209 KQIRAFVPKEF
-220 WEIHATFGA
+220 WEVHATFGA
-229 KAGEYEARW
+229 KAGEYEGKW
-238 FDEKLADQKASER
+238 FDEKLADQKVSER
-251 GAEQKPER
+251 GAEQRPER
-259 LWDKKRA
+259 LWNQKSAEKIVA
-266 DAIAKECEGQNGEVH
+266 ECKGKSGEVH

-295 DLTSLQRDG
+295 DLTSLQREG

-323 ERHKAITYPR
+323 EKHKAITYPR
-333 TDSRYLPDD
+333 TDSRYLPED
-342 YLPTVKKTLKNLE
+342 YLGVAQSTLENFK
-355 GTEFGEFSKTVLKEG
+355 GSEFGEFSETVLKKG
-370 WLKPTKRV
+370 WLKPTKRI
-378 FNGAKV
+378 FNTAKV

-391 PTLQVPDL
+391 PTQQIP
-399 AKLDEIELKV
+399 AKLDEIEMKV
-409 YAAIVRRFL
+409 YAAIVRRFI
-418 AVFYPEAVYEV
+418 AVFYPEAIYEV
-429 TTRITRVKEHA
+429 TNRITRVEGHA

-457 GKEGMEEGASDD
+457 GKEAAEEGGGEE
-469 GKLLVPVTDGEKVK
+469 GKLLVPVIEGEKVK
-483 AVAVVV
+483 TVAILAE
-489 DGLQTK
+489 GLQTK
-495 PPARLTEATLL
+495 PPARMTEATLL
-506 SAMEGAGKLIED
+506 SAMEGAGK
-518 ETLRDAMA
+518 TLDDDALREAMG

-540 ETLIGEEYIR
+540 ETLISEEYVR
-550 RMGRELVPTAKAF
+550 RIGRELVPTAKAF

-577 HSPEMTGAWEH
+577 QSPEMTGEWEY
-588 KLKEMEHGKLKR
+588 KLKEVEHGRMKR
-600 HEFMREIQNVTKDIV
+600 EEFMREIQKVTRDIV
-615 EKIRAFQDKDHV
+615 EKARVFQDKDHV

-633 KDPET
+633 KDPQT

-651 LDGKY
+651 LDQQY
-656 SVRKVLAGRRI
+656 AVRKVLAGRRI
-667 EAAEFLELLQKGT
+667 EAHEFLELLQKGAM
-680 LGLVEGFRSR
+680 GLVDGFRSR

-730 ACGGKMFQSLLR
+730 ACSAKMFMSQLR
-742 YVCENSVAKPS
+742 YVCEHSVAKPA

-764 GRDITEA
+764 NRDITVPEV
-771 ELQALLKDGK
+771 QDLLKNGK
-781 TGLLEKFVSQ
+781 TALLEKFISN
-791 KTRRPFSAFLIWK
+791 KTRRPFSAFLMWK

-826 KARAAAAA
+826 KARASAAA

>member
-1 MAKKLIIAEK
+1 MPKKLIIAEK
-11 PSVANDLAKA
+11 PSVANDLARV

-27 EGEYWESGQYVL
+27 EGEYWESEDFVL
-39 SSAIGHLVELCKP
+39 SSAIGHLIELCKP
-52 SEYGKGKGKWSFESL
+52 TEYGKGKGKWSFESL
-67 PLIPEQ
+67 PLLPEE
-73 FQLKVIERTEPRFQL
+73 FKLKVIERTAPRFEV

-121 AECKKPVQRLWL
+121 AECKKKVQRLWL
-133 QSMTK
+133 QSMTPGS
-138 EAIQDGFAHLRK
+138 IRDGFTKLRK
-150 EEDMEPLLE
+150 EEEMEPLLA

-195 RVQTPTLSILVDRE
+195 RVQTPTLSILVERE
-209 KQIRAFVPKDF
+209 LQIRAFVPKGY
-220 WEIHATFGA
+220 WEVHATFGA
-229 KAGEYEARW
+229 KAGEYEGKW
-238 FDEKLADQKASER
+238 FDETLADQKVAER
-251 GAEQKPER
+251 GAEQRPER
-259 LWDKKRA
+259 LWTQERA
-266 DAIAKECEGQNGEVH
+266 EQIVGECRGKTGEVH
-281 DEKKPSRQLSPLLY
+281 DEKKPARQLSPLLY
-295 DLTSLQRDG
+295 DLTSLQREG

-323 ERHKAITYPR
+323 EKHKAITYPR
-333 TDSRYLPDD
+333 TDSRYLPED
-342 YLPTVKKTLKNLE
+342 YLAVAQSTLENFE
-355 GTEFGEFSKTVLKEG
+355 GSEFGEFSKTVLKKG

-378 FNGAKV
+378 FNSAKV

-391 PTLQVPDL
+391 PTQQIP
-399 AKLDEIELKV
+399 AKLDEIEMKV
-409 YAAIVRRFL
+409 YAAIVRRFI
-418 AVFYPEAVYEV
+418 AVFYPEAIYEV
-429 TTRITRVKEHA
+429 TNRITRVGAHA

-457 GKEGMEEGASDD
+457 GKEAAEEGGEE
-469 GKLLVPVTDGEKVK
+469 GKLLVPVVEGEKVK
-483 AVAVVV
+483 TVAILAE
-489 DGLQTK
+489 GLQTK
-495 PPARLTEATLL
+495 PPARMTEATLL

-518 ETLRDAMA
+518 DTLREAMG

-540 ETLIGEEYIR
+540 ETLISEEYVR
-550 RMGRELVPTAKAF
+550 RIGRELVPTAKAF

-577 HSPEMTGAWEH
+577 QSPEMTGEWEH
-588 KLKEMEHGKLKR
+588 KLKEIEHGRMKR
-600 HEFMREIQNVTKDIV
+600 DEFMLEIQKVARDIV
-615 EKIRAFQDKDHV
+615 EKARVFQDKDHV

-633 KDPET
+633 KDPQT

-651 LDGKY
+651 LDQAY
-656 SVRKVLAGRRI
+656 AVRKVLAGRRI
-667 EAAEFLELLQKGT
+667 EAHEFLELLEKGT
-680 LGLVEGFRSR
+680 MGLVDGFRSR

-715 GTLDFTGQEPLGQCP
+715 GTLDFTGQEPLGQCL
-730 ACGGKMFQSLLR
+730 ACGGNMFMSQLR
-742 YVCENSVAKPS
+742 YVCEHSVSKPS

-764 GRDITEA
+764 NRDITVPEV
-771 ELQALLKDGK
+771 QDLLKNKK
-781 TGLLEKFVSQ
+781 TALLEKFISN
-791 KTRRPFSAFLIWK
+791 KTRRPFSAVLMWK

-826 KARAAAAA
+826 KARASAAT

>member
-1 MAKKLIIAEK
+1 MPKKLIIAEK
-11 PSVANDLAKA
+11 PSVANDLARV

-27 EGEYWESGQYVL
+27 EGEYWESEDFVL
-39 SSAIGHLVELCKP
+39 SSAIGHLIELCKP
-52 SEYGKGKGKWSFESL
+52 TEYGKGKGKWSFESL
-67 PLIPEQ
+67 PLLPEE
-73 FQLKVIERTEPRFQL
+73 FKLKVIERTAPRFEV

-121 AECKKPVQRLWL
+121 AECKKKVQRLWL
-133 QSMTK
+133 QSMTPGS
-138 EAIQDGFAHLRK
+138 IRDGFTKLRK
-150 EEDMEPLLE
+150 EEEMEPLLA

-195 RVQTPTLSILVDRE
+195 RVQTPTLSILVERE
-209 KQIRAFVPKDF
+209 LQIRAFVPKGY
-220 WEIHATFGA
+220 WEVHATFGA
-229 KAGEYEARW
+229 KAGEYEGKW
-238 FDEKLADQKASER
+238 FDETLADQKVAER
-251 GAEQKPER
+251 GAEQRPER
-259 LWDKKRA
+259 LWTQDRA
-266 DAIAKECEGQNGEVH
+266 EQIVGECRGKTGEVH
-281 DEKKPSRQLSPLLY
+281 DEKKPARQLSPLLY
-295 DLTSLQRDG
+295 DLTSLQREG

-323 ERHKAITYPR
+323 EKHKAITYPR
-333 TDSRYLPDD
+333 TDSRYLPED
-342 YLPTVKKTLKNLE
+342 YLAVAQSTLENFE
-355 GTEFGEFSKTVLKEG
+355 GSEFGEFSKTVLKKG

-378 FNGAKV
+378 FNSAKV

-391 PTLQVPDL
+391 PTQQIP
-399 AKLDEIELKV
+399 AKLDEIEMKV
-409 YAAIVRRFL
+409 YAAIVRRFI

-429 TTRITRVKEHA
+429 TNRITRVGAHA

-457 GKEGMEEGASDD
+457 GKEAAEEGGEE
-469 GKLLVPVTDGEKVK
+469 GKLLVPVLDGEKVK
-483 AVAVVV
+483 TVAILAE
-489 DGLQTK
+489 GLQTK
-495 PPARLTEATLL
+495 PPARMTEATLL

-518 ETLRDAMA
+518 DTLREAMG

-540 ETLIGEEYIR
+540 ETLISEEYVR
-550 RMGRELVPTAKAF
+550 RIGRELVPTAKAF

-577 HSPEMTGAWEH
+577 QSPEMTGEWEH
-588 KLKEMEHGKLKR
+588 KLKEIEHGRMKR
-600 HEFMREIQNVTKDIV
+600 DEFMLEIQKVARDIV
-615 EKIRAFQDKDHV
+615 EKARVFQDKDHV

-633 KDPET
+633 KDPQT

-651 LDGKY
+651 LDQAY
-656 SVRKVLAGRRI
+656 AVRKVLAGRRI
-667 EAAEFLELLQKGT
+667 EAHEFLELLEKGT
-680 LGLVEGFRSR
+680 MGLVDGFRSR

-715 GTLDFTGQEPLGQCP
+715 GTLDFTGQEPLGQCL
-730 ACGGKMFQSLLR
+730 ACGGNMFMSQLR
-742 YVCENSVAKPS
+742 YVCEHSVSKPS

-764 GRDITEA
+764 NRDITVPEV
-771 ELQALLKDGK
+771 QDLLKNKK
-781 TGLLEKFVSQ
+781 TALLEKFISN
-791 KTRRPFSAFLIWK
+791 KTRRPFSAVLMWK

-826 KARAAAAA
+826 KARASAAT

>member
-1 MAKKLIIAEK
+1 MPKKLIIAEK
-11 PSVANDLAKA
+11 PSVANDLARV

-27 EGEYWESGQYVL
+27 EGEYWESENFVL
-39 SSAIGHLVELCKP
+39 SSAIGHLIELCKP
-52 SEYGKGKGKWSFESL
+52 TEYGKGKGKWSFESL
-67 PLIPEQ
+67 PLLPEE
-73 FQLKVIERTEPRFQL
+73 FKLKVIERTAPRFEV

-121 AECKKPVQRLWL
+121 AECKKKVQRLWL
-133 QSMTK
+133 QSMTPGS
-138 EAIQDGFAHLRK
+138 IRDGFTKLRK
-150 EEDMEPLLE
+150 EEEMEPLLA

-195 RVQTPTLSILVDRE
+195 RVQTPTLSILVERE
-209 KQIRAFVPKDF
+209 LQIRAFVPKGY
-220 WEIHATFGA
+220 WEVHATFGA
-229 KAGEYEARW
+229 KAGEYEGKW
-238 FDEKLADQKASER
+238 FDETLADQKVAER
-251 GAEQKPER
+251 GAEQRPER
-259 LWDKKRA
+259 LWTQERA
-266 DAIAKECEGQNGEVH
+266 EQIVGECRGKTGEVH
-281 DEKKPSRQLSPLLY
+281 DEKKPARQLSPLLY
-295 DLTSLQRDG
+295 DLTSLQREG

-323 ERHKAITYPR
+323 EKHKAITYPR
-333 TDSRYLPDD
+333 TDSRYLPED
-342 YLPTVKKTLKNLE
+342 YLAVAQSTLENFE
-355 GTEFGEFSKTVLKEG
+355 GSEFGEFSKTVLKKG

-378 FNGAKV
+378 FNSAKV

-391 PTLQVPDL
+391 PTQQIP
-399 AKLDEIELKV
+399 AKLDEIEMKV
-409 YAAIVRRFL
+409 YAAIVRRFI

-429 TTRITRVKEHA
+429 TNRITRVGEHA

-457 GKEGMEEGASDD
+457 GKEAAEEGGEE
-469 GKLLVPVTDGEKVK
+469 GKLLVPVLDGEKVK
-483 AVAVVV
+483 TVAILAE
-489 DGLQTK
+489 GLQTK
-495 PPARLTEATLL
+495 PPARMTEATLL

-518 ETLRDAMA
+518 DTLREAMG

-540 ETLIGEEYIR
+540 ETLISEEYVR
-550 RMGRELVPTAKAF
+550 RIGRELVPTAKAF

-577 HSPEMTGAWEH
+577 QSPEMTGEWEH
-588 KLKEMEHGKLKR
+588 KLKEIEHGRMKR
-600 HEFMREIQNVTKDIV
+600 DEFMLEIQKVARDIV
-615 EKIRAFQDKDHV
+615 EKARVFQDKDHV

-633 KDPET
+633 KDPQT

-651 LDGKY
+651 LDQAY
-656 SVRKVLAGRRI
+656 AVRKVLAGRRI
-667 EAAEFLELLQKGT
+667 EAHEFLELLEKGT
-680 LGLVEGFRSR
+680 MGLVDGFRSR

-715 GTLDFTGQEPLGQCP
+715 GTLDFTGQEPLGQCL
-730 ACGGKMFQSLLR
+730 ACGGNMFMSQLR
-742 YVCENSVAKPS
+742 YVCEHSVSKPS

-764 GRDITEA
+764 NRDITVPEV
-771 ELQALLKDGK
+771 QDLLKNKK
-781 TGLLEKFVSQ
+781 TALLEKFISN
-791 KTRRPFSAFLIWK
+791 KTRRPFSAVLMWK

-826 KARAAAAA
+826 KARASAAT

>member
-1 MAKKLIIAEK
+1 MPKKLIIAEK
-11 PSVANDLAKA
+11 PSVANDLARV

-27 EGEYWESGQYVL
+27 EGEYWESEDFVL
-39 SSAIGHLVELCKP
+39 SSAIGHLIELCKP
-52 SEYGKGKGKWSFESL
+52 TEYGKGKGKWSFESL
-67 PLIPEQ
+67 PLLPEE
-73 FQLKVIERTEPRFQL
+73 FKLKVIERTAPRFEV

-121 AECKKPVQRLWL
+121 AECKKKVQRLWL
-133 QSMTK
+133 QSMTPGS
-138 EAIQDGFAHLRK
+138 IRDGFTKLRK
-150 EEDMEPLLE
+150 EEEMEPLLA

-195 RVQTPTLSILVDRE
+195 RVQTPTLSILVERE
-209 KQIRAFVPKDF
+209 LQIRAFVPKGY
-220 WEIHATFGA
+220 WEVHATFGA
-229 KAGEYEARW
+229 KAGEYEGKW
-238 FDEKLADQKASER
+238 FDETLADQKVAER
-251 GAEQKPER
+251 GAEQRPER
-259 LWDKKRA
+259 LWTQERA
-266 DAIAKECEGQNGEVH
+266 EQIVGECRGKTGEVH
-281 DEKKPSRQLSPLLY
+281 DEKKPARQLSPLLY
-295 DLTSLQRDG
+295 DLTSLQREG

-323 ERHKAITYPR
+323 EKHKAITYPR
-333 TDSRYLPDD
+333 TDSRYLPED
-342 YLPTVKKTLKNLE
+342 YLAVAQSTLENFE
-355 GTEFGEFSKTVLKEG
+355 GSEFGEFSKTVLKKG

-378 FNGAKV
+378 FNSAKV

-391 PTLQVPDL
+391 PTQQIP
-399 AKLDEIELKV
+399 AKLDEIEMKV
-409 YAAIVRRFL
+409 YAAIVRRFI

-429 TTRITRVKEHA
+429 TNRITRVGAHA

-457 GKEGMEEGASDD
+457 GKEAAEEGGEE
-469 GKLLVPVTDGEKVK
+469 GKLLVPVLDGEKVK
-483 AVAVVV
+483 TMAILAE
-489 DGLQTK
+489 GLQTK
-495 PPARLTEATLL
+495 PPARMTEATLL

-518 ETLRDAMA
+518 DTLREAMG

-540 ETLIGEEYIR
+540 ETLISEEYVR
-550 RMGRELVPTAKAF
+550 RIGRELVPTAKAF

-577 HSPEMTGAWEH
+577 QSPEMTGEWEH
-588 KLKEMEHGKLKR
+588 KLKEIEHGRMKR
-600 HEFMREIQNVTKDIV
+600 DEFMLEIQKVARDIV
-615 EKIRAFQDKDHV
+615 EKARVFQDKDHV

-633 KDPET
+633 KDPQT

-651 LDGKY
+651 LDQAY
-656 SVRKVLAGRRI
+656 AVRKVLAGRRI
-667 EAAEFLELLQKGT
+667 EAHEFLELLEKGT
-680 LGLVEGFRSR
+680 MGLVDGFRSR

-715 GTLDFTGQEPLGQCP
+715 GTLDFTGQEPLGQCL
-730 ACGGKMFQSLLR
+730 ACGGNMFMSQLR
-742 YVCENSVAKPS
+742 YVCEHSVSKPS

-764 GRDITEA
+764 NRDITVPEV
-771 ELQALLKDGK
+771 QDLLKNKK
-781 TGLLEKFVSQ
+781 TALLEKFISN
-791 KTRRPFSAFLIWK
+791 KTRRPFSAVLMWK

-826 KARAAAAA
+826 KARASAAT